1 MKLRWKKLSAL
12 LLAVSL
18 TMADGSAVYMAQ
30 AAEEQT
36 ETTSAENSGQDV
48 VNMEPVKNPEQEE
61 TEPEV
66 TVTPTPVPEE
76 SAEATETPAP
86 APEES
91 VTPTPEEQK
100 ENKDTENEPAKAET
114 TPAAAKEETAKTQ
127 EAETISADEAAWAS
141 VLAAGGNNSAGG
153 SSVAE
158 TSRFVPGTYTITANL
173 YVPAELN
180 SILGLNAYLTNPDN
194 PAGVVEDNGS
204 ISNTAPTTPV
214 SANAMIT
221 IGEDGTTKTL
231 TIPVKNPVF
240 TLQRI
245 GNGSNVTIL
254 DSAKN
259 GNTYGQYNGRIT
271 SLTVALGDNSGAYVF
286 TDCLEYPTILD
297 QDWNVPL
304 YLAVDLASLP
314 SNTTVKMNSGDG
326 SRWKEGSGDSLSF
339 IAEQTYDQMEGVQV
353 DGTAVKS
360 GNYSAFAYNGMTYVD
375 LNADY
380 LGTLKAGAHKIS
392 ILFAGGFS
400 ANASFTIEKKETEKS
415 DDKNKD
421 TGAKLKAGTYKVTA
435 NLYIPGELNK
445 QLPGTTAYMTNPK
458 NPLGIG
464 GHEGLPTDP
473 VKDNATLVVDKKGGK
488 TVIVDV
494 VNPVFTL
501 QKITDGKKIKV
512 LSAVWDKE
520 TYTGTAGKA
529 SRTGRITKLYLKL
542 EDNSGVYQFGSC
554 TEFPTLLEED
564 WNVPLQL
571 GVDFTSAKKTSD
583 STEVKLP
590 DNGTSGDK
598 NPSGN
603 KKQDTNKNDN
613 KGNSNGNGGNADASS
628 NQNGKLKAGTYT
640 VAANI
645 WIDKSAAGLPLS
657 PHLTNSAFPPK
668 DPVSNNATLTVDENS
683 NARVSVP
690 IVIPSKVMYVESIS
704 GLNIVDSSTGGN
716 GLSSITVDLGTV
728 TDPNAVI
735 TKSCT
740 VSLQLGELA
749 QSIAKKERDQV
760 WAATFQVSLSGVP
773 SAASGGGSAD
783 VNALMAG
790 AASENADTK
799 NVEVRVGVLPG
810 ASSLFAADMM
820 QKAKDSAKT
829 DSTSTGSTAST
840 GTTGSATASASAGVT
855 KTSYSYTFKV
865 EELKDKEKSNGK
877 KLSEKQKEK
886 QAKKEMEKL
895 EKQLIKHFD
904 GGDYDMVICPADVA
918 AKIWKE
924 KDAKKNLRILSVTKT
939 WIKSDEDSEDKKSE
953 ETELSI
959 TLVTKKFADTQKD
972 ALKDYLTEISKSADM
987 TSKDQG
993 ELAEDAEGLGLYED
1007 AGDAEADL
1015 DVRTYGISSGKDM
1028 QQVLKESLKKK
1039 QLPDEELYYIPEN
1052 QKKDSE
1058 KSDEGKDSKEDAK
1071 EDTDTKGA
1079 DGTED
1084 AAKTSK
1090 TDYTDQAA
1098 LSSAI
1103 EAALANKKDSSDA
1116 EENNPETADAEETD
1130 NASTDSTESSSVSTD
1145 DTGAVVIDPE
1155 KSATAAQELEAGTY
1169 TVSANM
1175 YLPGELNTQLPGT
1188 TAYMTNPDN
1197 PLGVGGHEGIPM
1209 TPVDDNATLV
1219 VGDDGT
1225 KTVRIEVVNPVFTL
1239 QDIKDPEN
1247 SEILSG
1253 VKDDE
1258 WYAGT
1263 NDIGRQGRITTLYIR
1278 LGDDSGTY
1286 SYDTCTEFPTL
1297 LEEEWNVP
1305 LKMSVDF
1312 TTAKKTSEETSLEI
1326 PDDNAGVASET
1337 ESGATGESSEEAE
1350 Q

>member
-76 SAEATETPAP
+76 TVAATETPVP

-91 VTPTPEEQK
+91 ATPTPEEQK
-100 ENKDTENEPAKAET
+100 ENKDTENEPARTET

-127 EAETISADEAAWAS
+127 EAGTVSADEAAWAS
-141 VLAAGGNNSAGG
+141 VLATGGNNSAGG

-158 TSRFVPGTYTITANL
+158 TSKFVPGTYTITANL

-231 TIPVKNPVF
+231 TIPIKNPVF

-254 DSAKN
+254 DSARN

-326 SRWKEGSGDSLSF
+326 SKWKEGSGDSLSF

-421 TGAKLKAGTYKVTA
+421 TGEKLKAGTYKVTA

-520 TYTGTAGKA
+520 TYTGTVGRV

-542 EDNSGVYQFGSC
+542 EDNSGVYQFGDC

-583 STEVKLP
+583 STETKLP
-590 DNGTSGDK
+590 ENGTSGDK
-598 NPSGN
+598 NPSGD
-603 KKQDTNKNDN
+603 KKQGTNKNDN
-613 KGNSNGNGGNADASS
+613 KGNSNGSGGNANADS

-657 PHLTNSAFPPK
+657 PHLTNSEFPPK

-773 SAASGGGSAD
+773 SAASGGGSSD

-799 NVEVRVGVLPG
+799 SVEVKVGVLPG
-810 ASSLFAADMM
+810 TSALFVTDMM
-820 QKAKDSAKT
+820 QKAKEKNS
-829 DSTSTGSTAST
+829 
-840 GTTGSATASASAGVT
+840 V
-855 KTSYSYTFKV
+855 KTSYNYTFKV
-865 EELKDKEKSNGK
+865 EELKEKEKDSGK

-886 QAKKEMEKL
+886 QAKKEMKKL
-895 EKQLIKHFD
+895 EKQLTKHFD
-904 GGDYDMVICPADVA
+904 DGDYDMVICPADVA
-918 AKIWKE
+918 ATIWKE

-939 WIKSDEDSEDKKSE
+939 WIKSDEDSEDKKSG
-953 ETELSI
+953 ETGLSV
-959 TLVTKKFADTQKD
+959 TLVTKKFADAQKD
-972 ALKDYLTEISKSADM
+972 TLKDYLTEISKSADM
-987 TSKDQG
+987 TSKDLK
-993 ELAEDAEGLGLYED
+993 ELAEDAKGLGLYED
-1007 AGDAEADL
+1007 AEDAEADL

-1039 QLPDEELYYIPEN
+1039 QLPDEELYYIPES
-1052 QKKDSE
+1052 QKKA
-1058 KSDEGKDSKEDAK
+1058 SDESTKEKDSKK
-1071 EDTDTKGA
+1071 DTDTK
-1079 DGTED
+1079 DTEKTKD
-1084 AAKTSK
+1084 TSK

-1103 EAALANKKDSSDA
+1103 EAALADKKGSSEDEGTDAKEEKTDSS
-1116 EENNPETADAEETD
+1116 
-1130 NASTDSTESSSVSTD
+1130 STDSTENSSVKTD
-1145 DTGAVVIDPE
+1145 GTGAVVIDPE
-1155 KSATAAQELEAGTY
+1155 ESEAAAKELEAGTY

-1219 VGDDGT
+1219 VGEDGT
-1225 KTVRIEVVNPVFTL
+1225 KTVMIEVVNPVFTL

-1263 NDIGRQGRITTLYIR
+1263 NDVGRQGRITTLYIR

-1297 LEEEWNVP
+1297 LEEEWNVS

-1337 ESGATGESSEEAE
+1337 ENTETKETGKEES
-1350 Q
+1350 

>member
-48 VNMEPVKNPEQEE
+48 VNMEPVKNSEQEE

-76 SAEATETPAP
+76 TAEAAETP

-114 TPAAAKEETAKTQ
+114 TPVAEKAETAKTQ

-141 VLAAGGNNSAGG
+141 VLAAGGNNNAGG

-254 DSAKN
+254 DSARN

-326 SRWKEGSGDSLSF
+326 SKWKEGSGDSLSF

-421 TGAKLKAGTYKVTA
+421 TGEKLKAGTYKVTA

-520 TYTGTAGKA
+520 TYTGTAGKV

-542 EDNSGVYQFGSC
+542 EDNSGVYQFGDC

-583 STEVKLP
+583 STETKLP
-590 DNGTSGDK
+590 ENGTSGDK
-598 NPSGN
+598 NPSGD
-603 KKQDTNKNDN
+603 KKQGTNKNDN
-613 KGNSNGNGGNADASS
+613 KGNSNGSGGNANADS

-657 PHLTNSAFPPK
+657 PHLTNSEFPPK

-773 SAASGGGSAD
+773 SAASGGGSSD

-799 NVEVRVGVLPG
+799 SVEVKVGVLPG
-810 ASSLFAADMM
+810 TSALFVTDMM
-820 QKAKDSAKT
+820 QKAKEKNS
-829 DSTSTGSTAST
+829 
-840 GTTGSATASASAGVT
+840 V
-855 KTSYSYTFKV
+855 KTSYNYTFKV
-865 EELKDKEKSNGK
+865 EELKEKEKDSGK

-886 QAKKEMEKL
+886 QAKKEMKKL
-895 EKQLIKHFD
+895 EKQLTKHFD
-904 GGDYDMVICPADVA
+904 DGDYDMVICPADVA
-918 AKIWKE
+918 ATIWKE

-939 WIKSDEDSEDKKSE
+939 WIKSDEDSEDKKSG
-953 ETELSI
+953 ETELSV
-959 TLVTKKFADTQKD
+959 TLVTKKFADAQKD
-972 ALKDYLTEISKSADM
+972 TLKDYLTEISKSADM

-993 ELAEDAEGLGLYED
+993 ELAEDAKGLGLYED
-1007 AGDAEADL
+1007 AEDAEADL

-1039 QLPDEELYYIPEN
+1039 QLPDEELYYIPES
-1052 QKKDSE
+1052 QKKA
-1058 KSDEGKDSKEDAK
+1058 SDESTKEKDSKK
-1071 EDTDTKGA
+1071 DTDTK
-1079 DGTED
+1079 DTEKTKD
-1084 AAKTSK
+1084 TSK

-1098 LSSAI
+1098 LNSAI
-1103 EAALANKKDSSDA
+1103 EAALADKKGSSED
-1116 EENNPETADAEETD
+1116 EETD
-1130 NASTDSTESSSVSTD
+1130 AKEEKTDSSSTDSTKNSSVKTD

-1155 KSATAAQELEAGTY
+1155 ESEAAAKELEAGTY

-1209 TPVDDNATLV
+1209 TPVDDNAMLV
-1219 VGDDGT
+1219 VGEDGT
-1225 KTVRIEVVNPVFTL
+1225 KTVMIEVVNPVFTL

-1263 NDIGRQGRITTLYIR
+1263 NDVGRQGRITTLYIR

-1337 ESGATGESSEEAE
+1337 ENTETKETGKEES
-1350 Q
+1350 

>member
-76 SAEATETPAP
+76 TVAATETPVP

-91 VTPTPEEQK
+91 ATPTPEEQK
-100 ENKDTENEPAKAET
+100 ENKDTENEPARTET

-127 EAETISADEAAWAS
+127 EAGTVSADEAAWAS
-141 VLAAGGNNSAGG
+141 VLATGGNNSAGG

-158 TSRFVPGTYTITANL
+158 TSKFVPGTYTITANL

-231 TIPVKNPVF
+231 TIPIKNPVF

-254 DSAKN
+254 DSARN

-326 SRWKEGSGDSLSF
+326 SKWKEGSGDSLSF

-421 TGAKLKAGTYKVTA
+421 TGEKLKAGTYKVTA

-520 TYTGTAGKA
+520 TYTGTAGRV

-542 EDNSGVYQFGSC
+542 EDNSGVYQFGDC

-583 STEVKLP
+583 STETKLP
-590 DNGTSGDK
+590 ENGTSGDK
-598 NPSGN
+598 NPSGD
-603 KKQDTNKNDN
+603 KKQGTNKNDN
-613 KGNSNGNGGNADASS
+613 KGNSNGSGGNANADS

-657 PHLTNSAFPPK
+657 PHLTNSEFPPK

-773 SAASGGGSAD
+773 SAASGGGSSD

-799 NVEVRVGVLPG
+799 SVEVKVGVLPG
-810 ASSLFAADMM
+810 TSALFVTDMM
-820 QKAKDSAKT
+820 QKAKEKNS
-829 DSTSTGSTAST
+829 
-840 GTTGSATASASAGVT
+840 V
-855 KTSYSYTFKV
+855 KTSYNYTFKV
-865 EELKDKEKSNGK
+865 EELKEKEKDSGK

-886 QAKKEMEKL
+886 QAKKEMKKL
-895 EKQLIKHFD
+895 EKQLTKHFD
-904 GGDYDMVICPADVA
+904 DGDYDMVICPADVA
-918 AKIWKE
+918 ATIWKE

-939 WIKSDEDSEDKKSE
+939 WIKSDEDSEDKKSG
-953 ETELSI
+953 ETELSV
-959 TLVTKKFADTQKD
+959 TLVTKKFADAQKD
-972 ALKDYLTEISKSADM
+972 TLKDYLTEISKSADM
-987 TSKDQG
+987 TSKDLK
-993 ELAEDAEGLGLYED
+993 ELAEDAKGLGLYED
-1007 AGDAEADL
+1007 ATDAEADL

-1039 QLPDEELYYIPEN
+1039 QLPDEELYYIPES
-1052 QKKDSE
+1052 QKKA
-1058 KSDEGKDSKEDAK
+1058 SDESAKEKDSKK
-1071 EDTDTKGA
+1071 DTDTK
-1079 DGTED
+1079 DTEKTKD
-1084 AAKTSK
+1084 TSK

-1098 LSSAI
+1098 LNSAI
-1103 EAALANKKDSSDA
+1103 EAALADKKGSSEDEGTDAKEEKTDSS
-1116 EENNPETADAEETD
+1116 
-1130 NASTDSTESSSVSTD
+1130 STDSTENSSVKTD
-1145 DTGAVVIDPE
+1145 GTGAVVIDPE
-1155 KSATAAQELEAGTY
+1155 ESEAAAKELEAGTY

-1219 VGDDGT
+1219 VGEDGT
-1225 KTVRIEVVNPVFTL
+1225 KTVMIEVVNPVFTL

-1247 SEILSG
+1247 SEILYG

-1263 NDIGRQGRITTLYIR
+1263 NDVGRQGRITTLYIR

-1337 ESGATGESSEEAE
+1337 ENTETKETGKEES
-1350 Q
+1350 

>member
-48 VNMEPVKNPEQEE
+48 VNMEPVKNSEQEE

-76 SAEATETPAP
+76 TAEAAETP

-114 TPAAAKEETAKTQ
+114 TPVAEKSETAKTQ

-141 VLAAGGNNSAGG
+141 VLAAGGNNNAGG

-245 GNGSNVTIL
+245 GNGSKVTIL
-254 DSAKN
+254 DSARN

-326 SRWKEGSGDSLSF
+326 SKWKEGSGDSLSF

-421 TGAKLKAGTYKVTA
+421 TGEKLKAGTYKVTA

-520 TYTGTAGKA
+520 TYTGTAGRV

-542 EDNSGVYQFGSC
+542 EDNSGVYQFGDC

-583 STEVKLP
+583 STETKLP
-590 DNGTSGDK
+590 ENGTSGDK
-598 NPSGN
+598 NPSGD
-603 KKQDTNKNDN
+603 KKQGTNKNDN
-613 KGNSNGNGGNADASS
+613 KGNSNGSGGNANADS

-657 PHLTNSAFPPK
+657 PHLTNSEFPPK

-773 SAASGGGSAD
+773 SAASGGGSSD

-799 NVEVRVGVLPG
+799 SVEVKVGVLPG
-810 ASSLFAADMM
+810 TSALFVTDMM
-820 QKAKDSAKT
+820 QKAKEKNS
-829 DSTSTGSTAST
+829 
-840 GTTGSATASASAGVT
+840 V
-855 KTSYSYTFKV
+855 KTSYNYTFKV
-865 EELKDKEKSNGK
+865 EELKEKEKDSGK

-886 QAKKEMEKL
+886 QAKKEMKKL
-895 EKQLIKHFD
+895 EKQLTKHFD
-904 GGDYDMVICPADVA
+904 DGDYDMVICPADVA
-918 AKIWKE
+918 ATIWKE

-939 WIKSDEDSEDKKSE
+939 WIKSDEDSEDKKSG
-953 ETELSI
+953 ETELSV
-959 TLVTKKFADTQKD
+959 TLVTKKFADAQKD
-972 ALKDYLTEISKSADM
+972 TLKDYLTEISKSADM
-987 TSKDQG
+987 TSKDLK
-993 ELAEDAEGLGLYED
+993 ELAEDAKGLGLYED
-1007 AGDAEADL
+1007 AEDAEADL

-1039 QLPDEELYYIPEN
+1039 QLPDEELYYIPES
-1052 QKKDSE
+1052 QKKA
-1058 KSDEGKDSKEDAK
+1058 SDESTKEKDSKK
-1071 EDTDTKGA
+1071 DTDTK
-1079 DGTED
+1079 DTEKTKD
-1084 AAKTSK
+1084 TSK

-1103 EAALANKKDSSDA
+1103 EAALADKKGSSEDEGTDAKEEKTDSS
-1116 EENNPETADAEETD
+1116 
-1130 NASTDSTESSSVSTD
+1130 STDSTENSSVKTD
-1145 DTGAVVIDPE
+1145 GTGAVVIDPE
-1155 KSATAAQELEAGTY
+1155 ESEAAAKELEAGTY

-1219 VGDDGT
+1219 VGEDGT
-1225 KTVRIEVVNPVFTL
+1225 KTVMIEVVNPVFTL

-1263 NDIGRQGRITTLYIR
+1263 NDVGRQGRITTLYIR

-1337 ESGATGESSEEAE
+1337 ENTETKETGKEES
-1350 Q
+1350 

>member
-76 SAEATETPAP
+76 TVAATETPVP

-100 ENKDTENEPAKAET
+100 ENKDTENEPAKAEI

-214 SANAMIT
+214 SANATIT

-254 DSAKN
+254 DSARN

-326 SRWKEGSGDSLSF
+326 SKWKEGSGDSLSF

-353 DGTAVKS
+353 DGTAVKF

-421 TGAKLKAGTYKVTA
+421 TGEKLKAGTYKVTA

-520 TYTGTAGKA
+520 TYTGTAGKV

-542 EDNSGVYQFGSC
+542 EDNSGVYQFGDC

-583 STEVKLP
+583 STETKLP
-590 DNGTSGDK
+590 ENGTSGDK
-598 NPSGN
+598 NPSGD
-603 KKQDTNKNDN
+603 KKQGTNKNDN
-613 KGNSNGNGGNADASS
+613 KGNSNGSGGNANADS

-657 PHLTNSAFPPK
+657 PHLTNSEFPPK

-773 SAASGGGSAD
+773 SAASGGGSSD

-799 NVEVRVGVLPG
+799 SVEVKVGVLPG
-810 ASSLFAADMM
+810 TSALFVTDMM
-820 QKAKDSAKT
+820 QKAKEKNS
-829 DSTSTGSTAST
+829 
-840 GTTGSATASASAGVT
+840 V
-855 KTSYSYTFKV
+855 KTSYNYTFKV
-865 EELKDKEKSNGK
+865 EELKEKEKDSGK

-886 QAKKEMEKL
+886 QAKKEMKKL
-895 EKQLIKHFD
+895 EKQLTKHFD
-904 GGDYDMVICPADVA
+904 DGDYDMVICPADVA
-918 AKIWKE
+918 ATIWKE

-939 WIKSDEDSEDKKSE
+939 WIKSDEDSEDKKSG
-953 ETELSI
+953 ETELSV
-959 TLVTKKFADTQKD
+959 TLVTKKFADAQKD
-972 ALKDYLTEISKSADM
+972 TLKDYLTEISKSADM
-987 TSKDQG
+987 TSKDLK
-993 ELAEDAEGLGLYED
+993 ELAEDAKGLGLYED
-1007 AGDAEADL
+1007 AEDAEADL

-1039 QLPDEELYYIPEN
+1039 QLPDEELYYIPES
-1052 QKKDSE
+1052 QKKA
-1058 KSDEGKDSKEDAK
+1058 SDESTKEKDSKK
-1071 EDTDTKGA
+1071 DTDTK
-1079 DGTED
+1079 DTEKTKD
-1084 AAKTSK
+1084 TSK

-1098 LSSAI
+1098 LNSAI
-1103 EAALANKKDSSDA
+1103 EAALADKKGSSED
-1116 EENNPETADAEETD
+1116 EETD
-1130 NASTDSTESSSVSTD
+1130 AKEEKTDSSSTDSTKNSSVKTD

-1155 KSATAAQELEAGTY
+1155 ESEAAAKELEAGTY

-1209 TPVDDNATLV
+1209 TPVDDNAMLV
-1219 VGDDGT
+1219 VGEDGT
-1225 KTVRIEVVNPVFTL
+1225 KTVMIEVVNPVFTL

-1263 NDIGRQGRITTLYIR
+1263 NDVGRQGRITTLYIR

-1337 ESGATGESSEEAE
+1337 ENTETKETGKEES
-1350 Q
+1350 

>member
-48 VNMEPVKNPEQEE
+48 VNMEPVKNSEQEE

-76 SAEATETPAP
+76 TAEAAETPAP
-86 APEES
+86 EEG

-114 TPAAAKEETAKTQ
+114 TPVAEKAETAKTQ
-127 EAETISADEAAWAS
+127 EAEIISADEAAWAS
-141 VLAAGGNNSAGG
+141 VLAAGGNNNAGG

-254 DSAKN
+254 DSARN

-326 SRWKEGSGDSLSF
+326 SKWKEGSGDSLSF

-400 ANASFTIEKKETEKS
+400 ANASFIIEKKETEKS

-421 TGAKLKAGTYKVTA
+421 TGEKLKAGTYKVTA

-520 TYTGTAGKA
+520 TYTGTAGRV

-542 EDNSGVYQFGSC
+542 EDNSGVYQFGDC

-583 STEVKLP
+583 STETKLP
-590 DNGTSGDK
+590 ENGTSGDK
-598 NPSGN
+598 NPSGD
-603 KKQDTNKNDN
+603 KKQGTNKNDN
-613 KGNSNGNGGNADASS
+613 KGNSNGSGGNANADS

-657 PHLTNSAFPPK
+657 PHLTNSEFPPK

-749 QSIAKKERDQV
+749 QSIAKKEHDQV

-799 NVEVRVGVLPG
+799 SVEVKVGVLPG
-810 ASSLFAADMM
+810 TSALFVTDMM
-820 QKAKDSAKT
+820 QKAKEKNS
-829 DSTSTGSTAST
+829 
-840 GTTGSATASASAGVT
+840 V
-855 KTSYSYTFKV
+855 KTSYNYTFKV
-865 EELKDKEKSNGK
+865 EELKEKEKDSGK

-886 QAKKEMEKL
+886 QAKKEMKKL
-895 EKQLIKHFD
+895 EKQLTKHFD
-904 GGDYDMVICPADVA
+904 DGDYDMVICPADVA
-918 AKIWKE
+918 ATIWKE

-939 WIKSDEDSEDKKSE
+939 WIKSDEDSEDKKSG
-953 ETELSI
+953 ETELSV
-959 TLVTKKFADTQKD
+959 TLVTKKFADAQKD
-972 ALKDYLTEISKSADM
+972 TLKDYLTEISKSADM
-987 TSKDQG
+987 TSKDLK
-993 ELAEDAEGLGLYED
+993 ELAEDAKGLGLYED
-1007 AGDAEADL
+1007 AEDAEADL

-1039 QLPDEELYYIPEN
+1039 QLPDEELYYIPES
-1052 QKKDSE
+1052 QKKA
-1058 KSDEGKDSKEDAK
+1058 SDESTKEKDSKK
-1071 EDTDTKGA
+1071 DTDTK
-1079 DGTED
+1079 DTEKTKD
-1084 AAKTSK
+1084 TSK

-1098 LSSAI
+1098 LNSAI
-1103 EAALANKKDSSDA
+1103 EAALADKKGSSEDEGTDAKEEKTDSS
-1116 EENNPETADAEETD
+1116 
-1130 NASTDSTESSSVSTD
+1130 STDSTENSSVKTD

-1155 KSATAAQELEAGTY
+1155 ESEAAAKELEAGTY

-1209 TPVDDNATLV
+1209 TPVDDNAMLV
-1219 VGDDGT
+1219 VGEDGT
-1225 KTVRIEVVNPVFTL
+1225 KTVMIEVVNPVFTL

-1263 NDIGRQGRITTLYIR
+1263 NDVGRQGRITTLYIR

-1337 ESGATGESSEEAE
+1337 ENTETKETGKEES
-1350 Q
+1350 

>member
-12 LLAVSL
+12 LLAVTL
-18 TMADGSAVYMAQ
+18 IMADGSAVYMAQ

-36 ETTSAENSGQDV
+36 ETTSAENGGQDV

-76 SAEATETPAP
+76 TVEAAETP

-254 DSAKN
+254 DSARN

-326 SRWKEGSGDSLSF
+326 SKWKEGSGDSLSF

-421 TGAKLKAGTYKVTA
+421 TGEKLKAGTYKVTA

-473 VKDNATLVVDKKGGK
+473 VKDNATLVVDKKGSK

-512 LSAVWDKE
+512 FSAVWDKE
-520 TYTGTAGKA
+520 TYTGTAGKT

-542 EDNSGVYQFGSC
+542 EDNSGVYQFGDC

-590 DNGTSGDK
+590 ENGTSGDK
-598 NPSGN
+598 NPSGD

-613 KGNSNGNGGNADASS
+613 KGNSNGSGGNANADS

-783 VNALMAG
+783 VNALMGG

-799 NVEVRVGVLPG
+799 SVEVKVGVLPG
-810 ASSLFAADMM
+810 TSALFVTDMM
-820 QKAKDSAKT
+820 QKAKEKNS
-829 DSTSTGSTAST
+829 
-840 GTTGSATASASAGVT
+840 V
-855 KTSYSYTFKV
+855 KTSYNYTFKV
-865 EELKDKEKSNGK
+865 EELKEKEKDSGK

-895 EKQLIKHFD
+895 EKQLTKHFD
-904 GGDYDMVICPADVA
+904 DGDYDMVICPADVA
-918 AKIWKE
+918 ATIWKE

-939 WIKSDEDSEDKKSE
+939 WIKSDEDSEDKKSG
-953 ETELSI
+953 ETDLSV
-959 TLVTKKFADTQKD
+959 TLVTKKFADAQKD

-987 TSKDQG
+987 TSKDLK
-993 ELAEDAEGLGLYED
+993 ELAEDAKGLGLYED
-1007 AGDAEADL
+1007 TTDAEADL

-1028 QQVLKESLKKK
+1028 QQVLKEFLKKK
-1039 QLPDEELYYIPEN
+1039 QLPDEELYYIPES
-1052 QKKDSE
+1052 QKKA
-1058 KSDEGKDSKEDAK
+1058 SDESAKEKDSKK
-1071 EDTDTKGA
+1071 DTDTK
-1079 DGTED
+1079 DTEKTKD
-1084 AAKTSK
+1084 TSK

-1103 EAALANKKDSSDA
+1103 EAALADKKGSSEDEGTDAKEEKTDSS
-1116 EENNPETADAEETD
+1116 
-1130 NASTDSTESSSVSTD
+1130 STDSTENSSVKTD

-1155 KSATAAQELEAGTY
+1155 ESEAAAKELEAGMY

-1209 TPVDDNATLV
+1209 TPVDDNAILV
-1219 VGDDGT
+1219 VGEDGT
-1225 KTVRIEVVNPVFTL
+1225 KTVMIEVVNPVFTL

-1263 NDIGRQGRITTLYIR
+1263 NDVGRQGRITTLYIR

-1337 ESGATGESSEEAE
+1337 ENTETKEAGKEES
-1350 Q
+1350 

>member
-76 SAEATETPAP
+76 TVAATETPVP

-100 ENKDTENEPAKAET
+100 ENKDTENEPAKAEI

-214 SANAMIT
+214 SANATIT

-254 DSAKN
+254 DSARN

-326 SRWKEGSGDSLSF
+326 SKWKEGSGDSLSF

-353 DGTAVKS
+353 DGTAVKF

-421 TGAKLKAGTYKVTA
+421 TGEKLKAGTYKVTA

-520 TYTGTAGKA
+520 TYTGTAGKV

-542 EDNSGVYQFGSC
+542 EDNSGVYQFGDC

-583 STEVKLP
+583 STETKLP
-590 DNGTSGDK
+590 ENGTSGDK
-598 NPSGN
+598 NPSGD
-603 KKQDTNKNDN
+603 KKQGTNKNDN
-613 KGNSNGNGGNADASS
+613 KGNSNGSGGNANADS

-657 PHLTNSAFPPK
+657 PHLTNSEFPPK

-773 SAASGGGSAD
+773 SAASGGGSSD

-799 NVEVRVGVLPG
+799 SVEVKVGVLPG
-810 ASSLFAADMM
+810 TSALFVTDMM
-820 QKAKDSAKT
+820 QKAKEKNS
-829 DSTSTGSTAST
+829 
-840 GTTGSATASASAGVT
+840 V
-855 KTSYSYTFKV
+855 KTSYNYTFKV
-865 EELKDKEKSNGK
+865 EELKEKEKDSGK

-886 QAKKEMEKL
+886 QAKKEMKKL
-895 EKQLIKHFD
+895 EKQLTKHFD
-904 GGDYDMVICPADVA
+904 DGDYDMVICPADVA
-918 AKIWKE
+918 ATIWKE

-939 WIKSDEDSEDKKSE
+939 WIKSDEDSEDKKSG
-953 ETELSI
+953 ETELSV
-959 TLVTKKFADTQKD
+959 TLVTKKFADAQKD
-972 ALKDYLTEISKSADM
+972 TLKDYLTEISKSADM

-993 ELAEDAEGLGLYED
+993 ELAEDAKGLGLYED
-1007 AGDAEADL
+1007 AEDAEADL

-1039 QLPDEELYYIPEN
+1039 QLPDEELYYIPES
-1052 QKKDSE
+1052 QKKA
-1058 KSDEGKDSKEDAK
+1058 SDESTKEKDSKK
-1071 EDTDTKGA
+1071 DTDTK
-1079 DGTED
+1079 DTEKTKD
-1084 AAKTSK
+1084 TSK

-1098 LSSAI
+1098 LNSAI
-1103 EAALANKKDSSDA
+1103 EAALADKKGSSED
-1116 EENNPETADAEETD
+1116 EETD
-1130 NASTDSTESSSVSTD
+1130 AKEEKTDSSSTDSTKNSSVKTD

-1155 KSATAAQELEAGTY
+1155 ESEAAAKELEAGTY

-1209 TPVDDNATLV
+1209 TPVDDNAMLV
-1219 VGDDGT
+1219 VGEDGT
-1225 KTVRIEVVNPVFTL
+1225 KTVMIEVVNPVFTL

-1263 NDIGRQGRITTLYIR
+1263 NDVGRQGRITTLYIR

-1337 ESGATGESSEEAE
+1337 ENTETKETGKEES
-1350 Q
+1350 

>member
-61 TEPEV
+61 NEPEV

-76 SAEATETPAP
+76 TAGAAETPAP
-86 APEES
+86 EPEES

-100 ENKDTENEPAKAET
+100 ENKDTENEPAKTET
-114 TPAAAKEETAKTQ
+114 TPAAAKDETAKTQ
-127 EAETISADEAAWAS
+127 EAETVSADEAAWTS

-158 TSRFVPGTYTITANL
+158 TSKFVPGTYTITANL

-254 DSAKN
+254 DSARN

-314 SNTTVKMNSGDG
+314 SDTTVKMNSGDG
-326 SRWKEGSGDSLSF
+326 SKWKEGSGDSLSF

-353 DGTAVKS
+353 DGTTVKS

-375 LNADY
+375 LNTDY
-380 LGTLKAGAHKIS
+380 LGTLKAGTHKIS
-392 ILFAGGFS
+392 ILFASGFS
-400 ANASFTIEKKETEKS
+400 ANASFTIEKKETEKT

-421 TGAKLKAGTYKVTA
+421 TGAKLKAGTYKITA

-464 GHEGLPTDP
+464 GHEGLPTVP

-542 EDNSGVYQFGSC
+542 EDNSGVYQFGDC

-590 DNGTSGDK
+590 ENGTSGDK
-598 NPSGN
+598 NPSGD
-603 KKQDTNKNDN
+603 KKQDTDKNDN
-613 KGNSNGNGGNADASS
+613 KGNSNGSGGNANAES

-716 GLSSITVDLGTV
+716 GLSSITVDLGIV

-749 QSIAKKERDQV
+749 QSIAKKERNQV

-790 AASENADTK
+790 SASENADTK
-799 NVEVRVGVLPG
+799 SVEVKVGVLPG
-810 ASSLFAADMM
+810 TSALFVTDMM
-820 QKAKDSAKT
+820 QKAKEKNS
-829 DSTSTGSTAST
+829 
-840 GTTGSATASASAGVT
+840 V
-855 KTSYSYTFKV
+855 KTSYNYTFKV
-865 EELKDKEKSNGK
+865 EELKEKEKDSGK

-895 EKQLIKHFD
+895 EKQLTKHFD
-904 GGDYDMVICPADVA
+904 DGDYDMAICPADVA
-918 AKIWKE
+918 ATIWKE

-939 WIKSDEDSEDKKSE
+939 WIKSDEDSEDKKSG
-953 ETELSI
+953 ETELSV
-959 TLVTKKFADTQKD
+959 TLVTKKFADAQKD
-972 ALKDYLTEISKSADM
+972 TLKDYLTEISKSADM
-987 TSKDQG
+987 TLKDLK
-993 ELAEDAEGLGLYED
+993 ELAEDATGLGLYED
-1007 AGDAEADL
+1007 ATDAEADL

-1039 QLPDEELYYIPEN
+1039 QLPDEELYYIPES
-1052 QKKDSE
+1052 QKKDPDE
-1058 KSDEGKDSKEDAK
+1058 SDKEKDSKK
-1071 EDTDTKGA
+1071 DTDTK
-1079 DGTED
+1079 DTEGT
-1084 AAKTSK
+1084 KNSSK

-1103 EAALANKKDSSDA
+1103 EAALADKKDSSKDEGTDA
-1116 EENNPETADAEETD
+1116 KEEKTDSSSTD
-1130 NASTDSTESSSVSTD
+1130 NTENSSVKTD

-1155 KSATAAQELEAGTY
+1155 ESEAAAKELEAGTY

-1209 TPVDDNATLV
+1209 TPVDDNSTLV
-1219 VGDDGT
+1219 VGEDGT
-1225 KTVRIEVVNPVFTL
+1225 KTVMIEVVNPVFTL

-1263 NDIGRQGRITTLYIR
+1263 NDVGRQGRITTLYIR

-1337 ESGATGESSEEAE
+1337 ENTETKETGKEES
-1350 Q
+1350 

>member
-66 TVTPTPVPEE
+66 TVTPTPVSEE
-76 SAEATETPAP
+76 TAEATETPVP

-114 TPAAAKEETAKTQ
+114 TPAVKDETAKIQ
-127 EAETISADEAAWAS
+127 EADTVSADEAAWAS
-141 VLAAGGNNSAGG
+141 VLAAGRNNSAGG

-158 TSRFVPGTYTITANL
+158 TSKFVPGTYTVTANL

-214 SANAMIT
+214 SANATIT

-231 TIPVKNPVF
+231 TIPIKNPVF

-254 DSAKN
+254 DSARN

-286 TDCLEYPTILD
+286 TDCLEYPTILE

-326 SRWKEGSGDSLSF
+326 SKWKEGSGDSLSF

-353 DGTAVKS
+353 DGTAVRS

-400 ANASFTIEKKETEKS
+400 ANASFTIEKKETEKTN
-415 DDKNKD
+415 DKNKD
-421 TGAKLKAGTYKVTA
+421 TGAKLKAGTYKITA
-435 NLYIPGELNK
+435 NLYIPGKLNK

-542 EDNSGVYQFGSC
+542 EDNSGVYQFGDC
-554 TEFPTLLEED
+554 TEFPTLLEKD

-583 STEVKLP
+583 STEVRFPENK
-590 DNGTSGDK
+590 TSGDK
-598 NPSGN
+598 NPSGD
-603 KKQDTNKNDN
+603 KKQNTSKNDN
-613 KGNSNGNGGNADASS
+613 KGTSNGNGENANADS

-760 WAATFQVSLSGVP
+760 WTATFQVSLSGVP

-799 NVEVRVGVLPG
+799 SVEVKVGVLPG
-810 ASSLFAADMM
+810 TSALFVTDMM
-820 QKAKDSAKT
+820 QKAKDSAKA
-829 DSTSTGSTAST
+829 DSTSTGSTAGT
-840 GTTGSATASASAGVT
+840 GTTGSTAASASSGVT
-855 KTSYSYTFKV
+855 KTKTSYNYTFKV
-865 EELKDKEKSNGK
+865 EELKDKEKNNGK

-886 QAKKEMEKL
+886 QAKKEMKKL
-895 EKQLIKHFD
+895 EKQLTKHFD
-904 GGDYDMVICPADVA
+904 DGDYDMVICPADVA
-918 AKIWKE
+918 ATIWKE

-939 WIKSDEDSEDKKSE
+939 WIKSDEDSEDKKSG
-953 ETELSI
+953 ETELSV
-959 TLVTKKFADTQKD
+959 TLVTKKFADTKKY
-972 ALKDYLTEISKSADM
+972 ALKDYLTKISKSADM
-987 TSKDQG
+987 TSKDLKK
-993 ELAEDAEGLGLYED
+993 LAKDAKGLGLYED
-1007 AGDAEADL
+1007 AEDAEADL

-1039 QLPDEELYYIPEN
+1039 QLPDEELYYIPES
-1052 QKKDSE
+1052 QKKA
-1058 KSDEGKDSKEDAK
+1058 SDESAKEKDSKK
-1071 EDTDTKGA
+1071 DTDIKDTEKTK
-1079 DGTED
+1079 D
-1084 AAKTSK
+1084 TSK

-1103 EAALANKKDSSDA
+1103 EAALADKKGSSEDEGTDVKEEKTDSS
-1116 EENNPETADAEETD
+1116 
-1130 NASTDSTESSSVSTD
+1130 STDSTENSSVKTD

-1155 KSATAAQELEAGTY
+1155 ESEAAAQELEAGTY

-1219 VGDDGT
+1219 VGEDGT
-1225 KTVRIEVVNPVFTL
+1225 KTVMIEVVNPVFTL

-1263 NDIGRQGRITTLYIR
+1263 NDVGRQGRITTLYIR

-1337 ESGATGESSEEAE
+1337 ENTETKETGKEDS
-1350 Q
+1350 

>member
-1 MKLRWKKLSAL
+1 MKFRWKKLSAL

-76 SAEATETPAP
+76 TAEAAETP

-100 ENKDTENEPAKAET
+100 ENKDTENKSVKTEN

-127 EAETISADEAAWAS
+127 EAETVSADEAAWAS
-141 VLAAGGNNSAGG
+141 VLAAGGNNNAGG

-158 TSRFVPGTYTITANL
+158 TSKFVPGTYTITANL

-214 SANAMIT
+214 SANATIT

-245 GNGSNVTIL
+245 GSGSNVTIL
-254 DSAKN
+254 DSARN

-314 SNTTVKMNSGDG
+314 SDTTVKMNSGDG
-326 SRWKEGSGDSLSF
+326 SKWKEGSGDSLSF

-400 ANASFTIEKKETEKS
+400 ANASFTIEKKEAEKT

-473 VKDNATLVVDKKGGK
+473 VKDNATLVVDAKGGK

-542 EDNSGVYQFGSC
+542 EDNSGVYQFGAC

-590 DNGTSGDK
+590 ENGTSGDK
-598 NPSGN
+598 NPSGD
-603 KKQDTNKNDN
+603 KKQDTDKNSN
-613 KGNSNGNGGNADASS
+613 KGNSNGSGGNANADS

-728 TDPNAVI
+728 TDPDAVI

-799 NVEVRVGVLPG
+799 SVEVKVGVLPG
-810 ASSLFAADMM
+810 TSALFVTDMM
-820 QKAKDSAKT
+820 QKAKEKDS
-829 DSTSTGSTAST
+829 
-840 GTTGSATASASAGVT
+840 V
-855 KTSYSYTFKV
+855 KTSYNYTFKV
-865 EELKDKEKSNGK
+865 EELKDKEKSNSK

-886 QAKKEMEKL
+886 QDKKEMKKL
-895 EKQLIKHFD
+895 EKQLTKHFD
-904 GGDYDMVICPADVA
+904 DGDYDMIICPADVA
-918 AKIWKE
+918 ATIWKE

-939 WIKSDEDSEDKKSE
+939 WIKSDEDSEDKKSG
-953 ETELSI
+953 ETELSV
-959 TLVTKKFADTQKD
+959 TLVTKKFADAQKD

-987 TSKDQG
+987 TSKDLK
-993 ELAEDAEGLGLYED
+993 ELAEDAKGLGLYED
-1007 AGDAEADL
+1007 AEDAEADFN
-1015 DVRTYGISSGKDM
+1015 VRTYGISSGKDM

-1039 QLPDEELYYIPEN
+1039 QLPDEELYYIPES
-1052 QKKDSE
+1052 QKKDPDE
-1058 KSDEGKDSKEDAK
+1058 SDKEKDSKKDTDAK
-1071 EDTDTKGA
+1071 DTEGTK
-1079 DGTED
+1079 D
-1084 AAKTSK
+1084 TSK

-1103 EAALANKKDSSDA
+1103 EAALADKKGSSEDEGTDA
-1116 EENNPETADAEETD
+1116 KEEKTESS
-1130 NASTDSTESSSVSTD
+1130 STDSTENSSVKTD

-1155 KSATAAQELEAGTY
+1155 ESEAAAKELEAGTY

-1219 VGDDGT
+1219 VGEDGT
-1225 KTVRIEVVNPVFTL
+1225 KTVMIEVVNPVFTL

-1263 NDIGRQGRITTLYIR
+1263 NDVGRQGRITTLYIR

-1312 TTAKKTSEETSLEI
+1312 TTVKKTSEETSLEI

-1337 ESGATGESSEEAE
+1337 ENTETKETGKEES
-1350 Q
+1350 

>member
-48 VNMEPVKNPEQEE
+48 VNMEPVKNSEQEE

-76 SAEATETPAP
+76 TAEAAETP

-114 TPAAAKEETAKTQ
+114 TPVAEKAETAKTQ

-141 VLAAGGNNSAGG
+141 VLAAGGNNNAGG

-254 DSAKN
+254 DSARN
-259 GNTYGQYNGRIT
+259 GNAYGQYNGRIT

-326 SRWKEGSGDSLSF
+326 SKWKEGSGDSLSF

-421 TGAKLKAGTYKVTA
+421 TGEKLKAGTYKVTA

-520 TYTGTAGKA
+520 TYTGTAGRV

-542 EDNSGVYQFGSC
+542 EDNSGVYQFGDC

-583 STEVKLP
+583 STETKLP
-590 DNGTSGDK
+590 ENGTSGDK
-598 NPSGN
+598 NPSGD
-603 KKQDTNKNDN
+603 KKQGTNKNDN
-613 KGNSNGNGGNADASS
+613 KGNSNGSGGNANADS

-657 PHLTNSAFPPK
+657 PHLTNSEFPPK

-799 NVEVRVGVLPG
+799 SVEVKVGILPG
-810 ASSLFAADMM
+810 TSALFVTDMM
-820 QKAKDSAKT
+820 QKAKEKNS
-829 DSTSTGSTAST
+829 
-840 GTTGSATASASAGVT
+840 V
-855 KTSYSYTFKV
+855 KTSYNYTFKV
-865 EELKDKEKSNGK
+865 EELKEKEKDSGK

-886 QAKKEMEKL
+886 QAKKEMKKL
-895 EKQLIKHFD
+895 EKQLTKHFD
-904 GGDYDMVICPADVA
+904 DGDYDMVICPADVA
-918 AKIWKE
+918 ATIWKE

-939 WIKSDEDSEDKKSE
+939 WIKSDENSEDKKSG
-953 ETELSI
+953 ETELSV
-959 TLVTKKFADTQKD
+959 TLVTKKFADAQKD
-972 ALKDYLTEISKSADM
+972 ALKNYLAETSESADM

-993 ELAEDAEGLGLYED
+993 ELAEDAKGLGLYED
-1007 AGDAEADL
+1007 AADAEADL

-1039 QLPDEELYYIPEN
+1039 QLPDEELYYIPES
-1052 QKKDSE
+1052 QKKDS
-1058 KSDEGKDSKEDAK
+1058 DESAKEKDSKK
-1071 EDTDTKGA
+1071 DTDIKDTEKTK
-1079 DGTED
+1079 D
-1084 AAKTSK
+1084 TSK

-1103 EAALANKKDSSDA
+1103 EAALADKKGSSEDEGTDAKEEKTDSS
-1116 EENNPETADAEETD
+1116 
-1130 NASTDSTESSSVSTD
+1130 STDSTENSSVKTD

-1155 KSATAAQELEAGTY
+1155 ESEAAAQELEAGTY
-1169 TVSANM
+1169 TISANM

-1219 VGDDGT
+1219 VGEDGT
-1225 KTVRIEVVNPVFTL
+1225 KTVMIEVVNPVFTL

-1263 NDIGRQGRITTLYIR
+1263 NDVGRHGRITTLYIR

-1286 SYDTCTEFPTL
+1286 SYDICTEFPTL

-1326 PDDNAGVASET
+1326 PDDNAGVSSET
-1337 ESGATGESSEEAE
+1337 ENTETKETGKEDS
-1350 Q
+1350 

>member
-76 SAEATETPAP
+76 TVAATETPVP

-100 ENKDTENEPAKAET
+100 ENKDTENEPAKAEI
-114 TPAAAKEETAKTQ
+114 TPAAAKEETAKTR

-214 SANAMIT
+214 SANATIT

-254 DSAKN
+254 DSARN

-326 SRWKEGSGDSLSF
+326 SKWKEGSGDSLSF

-353 DGTAVKS
+353 DGTAVKF

-421 TGAKLKAGTYKVTA
+421 TGEKLKAGTYKVTA

-520 TYTGTAGKA
+520 TYTGTAGKV

-542 EDNSGVYQFGSC
+542 EDNSGVYQFGDC

-583 STEVKLP
+583 STETKLP
-590 DNGTSGDK
+590 ENGTSGDK
-598 NPSGN
+598 NPSGD
-603 KKQDTNKNDN
+603 KKQGTNKNDN
-613 KGNSNGNGGNADASS
+613 KGNSNGSGGNANADS

-657 PHLTNSAFPPK
+657 PHLTNSEFPPK

-773 SAASGGGSAD
+773 SAASGGGSSD

-799 NVEVRVGVLPG
+799 SVEVKVGVLPG
-810 ASSLFAADMM
+810 TSALFVTDMM
-820 QKAKDSAKT
+820 QKAKEKNS
-829 DSTSTGSTAST
+829 
-840 GTTGSATASASAGVT
+840 V
-855 KTSYSYTFKV
+855 KTSYNYTFKV
-865 EELKDKEKSNGK
+865 EELKEKEKDSGK

-886 QAKKEMEKL
+886 QAKKEMKKL
-895 EKQLIKHFD
+895 EKQLTKYFD
-904 GGDYDMVICPADVA
+904 DGDYDMVICPADVA
-918 AKIWKE
+918 ATIWKE

-959 TLVTKKFADTQKD
+959 TLVTKKFADAQKD
-972 ALKDYLTEISKSADM
+972 TLKDYLTEISKSANM
-987 TSKDQG
+987 TSKDLK
-993 ELAEDAEGLGLYED
+993 ELAEDAKGLGLYED
-1007 AGDAEADL
+1007 ATDAEADL

-1039 QLPDEELYYIPEN
+1039 QLPDEELYYIPES
-1052 QKKDSE
+1052 QKKA
-1058 KSDEGKDSKEDAK
+1058 SDESAKEKDSKK
-1071 EDTDTKGA
+1071 DTDTK
-1079 DGTED
+1079 DTEKTKD
-1084 AAKTSK
+1084 TSK

-1098 LSSAI
+1098 LNSAI
-1103 EAALANKKDSSDA
+1103 EAALADKKGSSEDEGTDAKEEKTDSS
-1116 EENNPETADAEETD
+1116 
-1130 NASTDSTESSSVSTD
+1130 STDSTENSSVKTD

-1155 KSATAAQELEAGTY
+1155 ESEAAAKELEAGTY

-1209 TPVDDNATLV
+1209 TPVDDNAMLV
-1219 VGDDGT
+1219 VGEDGT
-1225 KTVRIEVVNPVFTL
+1225 KTVMIEVVNPVFTL

-1263 NDIGRQGRITTLYIR
+1263 NDVGRQGRITTLYIR

-1337 ESGATGESSEEAE
+1337 ENTETKETGKEES
-1350 Q
+1350 

>member
-48 VNMEPVKNPEQEE
+48 VNMEPVKNSEQEE

-76 SAEATETPAP
+76 TAEAAETP

-114 TPAAAKEETAKTQ
+114 TPVAEKAETAKTQ

-141 VLAAGGNNSAGG
+141 VLAAGGNNNAGG

-214 SANAMIT
+214 SANATIT

-254 DSAKN
+254 DSARN

-326 SRWKEGSGDSLSF
+326 SKWKEGSGDSLSF

-353 DGTAVKS
+353 DGTAVKF

-421 TGAKLKAGTYKVTA
+421 TGEKLKAGTYKVTA

-520 TYTGTAGKA
+520 TYTGTAGKV

-542 EDNSGVYQFGSC
+542 EDNSGVYQFGDC

-583 STEVKLP
+583 STETKLP
-590 DNGTSGDK
+590 ENGTSGDK
-598 NPSGN
+598 NPSGD
-603 KKQDTNKNDN
+603 KKQGTNKNDN
-613 KGNSNGNGGNADASS
+613 KGNSNGSGGNANADS

-657 PHLTNSAFPPK
+657 PHLTNSEFPPK

-749 QSIAKKERDQV
+749 QSIAKKKRDQV

-773 SAASGGGSAD
+773 SAASGGGSSD

-799 NVEVRVGVLPG
+799 SVEVKVGVLPG
-810 ASSLFAADMM
+810 TSALFVTDMM
-820 QKAKDSAKT
+820 QKAKEKNS
-829 DSTSTGSTAST
+829 
-840 GTTGSATASASAGVT
+840 V
-855 KTSYSYTFKV
+855 KTSYNYTFKV
-865 EELKDKEKSNGK
+865 EELKEKEKDSGK

-886 QAKKEMEKL
+886 QAKKEMKKL
-895 EKQLIKHFD
+895 EKQLTKHFD
-904 GGDYDMVICPADVA
+904 DGDYDMVICPADVA
-918 AKIWKE
+918 ATIWKE

-939 WIKSDEDSEDKKSE
+939 WIKSDEDSEDKKSG
-953 ETELSI
+953 ETELSV
-959 TLVTKKFADTQKD
+959 TLVTKKFADAQKD
-972 ALKDYLTEISKSADM
+972 TLKDYLTEISKSADM
-987 TSKDQG
+987 TSKDLK
-993 ELAEDAEGLGLYED
+993 ELAEDAKGLGLYED
-1007 AGDAEADL
+1007 AEDAEADL

-1039 QLPDEELYYIPEN
+1039 QLPDEELYYIPES
-1052 QKKDSE
+1052 QKKA
-1058 KSDEGKDSKEDAK
+1058 SDESTKEKDSKK
-1071 EDTDTKGA
+1071 DTDTK
-1079 DGTED
+1079 DTEKTKD
-1084 AAKTSK
+1084 TSK

-1098 LSSAI
+1098 LNSAI
-1103 EAALANKKDSSDA
+1103 EAALADKKGSSED
-1116 EENNPETADAEETD
+1116 EETD
-1130 NASTDSTESSSVSTD
+1130 AKEEKTDSSSTDSTKNSSVKTD

-1155 KSATAAQELEAGTY
+1155 ESEAAAKELEAGTY

-1209 TPVDDNATLV
+1209 TPVDDNAMLV
-1219 VGDDGT
+1219 VGEDGT
-1225 KTVRIEVVNPVFTL
+1225 KTVMIEVVNPVFTL

-1263 NDIGRQGRITTLYIR
+1263 NDVGRQGRITTLYIR

-1337 ESGATGESSEEAE
+1337 ENTETKETGKEES
-1350 Q
+1350 

>member
-1 MKLRWKKLSAL
+1 MKLRWKNLSAL

-61 TEPEV
+61 AEQEV
-66 TVTPTPVPEE
+66 TITPTPVPEE
-76 SAEATETPAP
+76 TAEAAETPAP

-100 ENKDTENEPAKAET
+100 ENKDTENEPAKVET
-114 TPAAAKEETAKTQ
+114 TPVAAKEETAKPQ
-127 EAETISADEAAWAS
+127 EAETVSADEAAWAS

-153 SSVAE
+153 SSVSE
-158 TSRFVPGTYTITANL
+158 TSKFVPGTYTVTANL

-214 SANAMIT
+214 SANATIT

-254 DSAKN
+254 DSARN

-314 SNTTVKMNSGDG
+314 SDTTVKMNSGDG
-326 SRWKEGSGDSLSF
+326 SKWKEGSGDSLSF

-400 ANASFTIEKKETEKS
+400 ANASFTIEKKEAEKT

-473 VKDNATLVVDKKGGK
+473 VKDNATLVVDAKGGK

-542 EDNSGVYQFGSC
+542 EDNSGVYQFGAC

-590 DNGTSGDK
+590 ENGTSGDK
-598 NPSGN
+598 NPSGD
-603 KKQDTNKNDN
+603 KKQDTDKNSN
-613 KGNSNGNGGNADASS
+613 KGNSNGSGGNANADS

-728 TDPNAVI
+728 TDPDAVI

-799 NVEVRVGVLPG
+799 SVEVKVGVLPG
-810 ASSLFAADMM
+810 TSALFVTDMM
-820 QKAKDSAKT
+820 QKAKEKDS
-829 DSTSTGSTAST
+829 
-840 GTTGSATASASAGVT
+840 V
-855 KTSYSYTFKV
+855 KTSYNYTFKV
-865 EELKDKEKSNGK
+865 EELKDKEKSNSK

-886 QAKKEMEKL
+886 QDKKEMKKL
-895 EKQLIKHFD
+895 EKQLTKHFD
-904 GGDYDMVICPADVA
+904 DGDYDMIICPADVA
-918 AKIWKE
+918 ATIWKE

-939 WIKSDEDSEDKKSE
+939 WIKSDEDSEDKKSG
-953 ETELSI
+953 ETELSV
-959 TLVTKKFADTQKD
+959 TLVTKKFADAQKD

-987 TSKDQG
+987 TSKDLK
-993 ELAEDAEGLGLYED
+993 ELAEDAKGLGLYED
-1007 AGDAEADL
+1007 AEDAEADFN
-1015 DVRTYGISSGKDM
+1015 VRTYGISSGKDM

-1039 QLPDEELYYIPEN
+1039 QLPDEELYYIPES
-1052 QKKDSE
+1052 QKKDPDE
-1058 KSDEGKDSKEDAK
+1058 SDKEKDSKKDTDAK
-1071 EDTDTKGA
+1071 DTEGTK
-1079 DGTED
+1079 D
-1084 AAKTSK
+1084 TSK

-1103 EAALANKKDSSDA
+1103 EAALADKKGSSEDEGTDAKEEKTDSS
-1116 EENNPETADAEETD
+1116 
-1130 NASTDSTESSSVSTD
+1130 STDSTENSSVKTD

-1155 KSATAAQELEAGTY
+1155 ESEAAAQELEAGTY

-1219 VGDDGT
+1219 VGEDGT
-1225 KTVRIEVVNPVFTL
+1225 KTVMIEVVNPVFTL

-1263 NDIGRQGRITTLYIR
+1263 NDVGRQGRITTLYIR

-1312 TTAKKTSEETSLEI
+1312 TTVKKTSEETSLEI

-1337 ESGATGESSEEAE
+1337 ENTETKETGKEES
-1350 Q
+1350 

>member
-48 VNMEPVKNPEQEE
+48 VNMEPVKNSEQEE

-76 SAEATETPAP
+76 TAEAAETP

-114 TPAAAKEETAKTQ
+114 TPVAEKAETAKTQ

-141 VLAAGGNNSAGG
+141 VLAAGGNNNAGG

-254 DSAKN
+254 DSARN

-326 SRWKEGSGDSLSF
+326 SKWKEGSGDSLSF

-421 TGAKLKAGTYKVTA
+421 TGEKLKAGTYKVTA

-520 TYTGTAGKA
+520 TYTGTAGRV

-542 EDNSGVYQFGSC
+542 EDNSGVYQFGDC

-583 STEVKLP
+583 STETKLP
-590 DNGTSGDK
+590 ENGTSGDK
-598 NPSGN
+598 NPSGD
-603 KKQDTNKNDN
+603 KKQGTNKNDN
-613 KGNSNGNGGNADASS
+613 KGNSNGSGGNANADS

-657 PHLTNSAFPPK
+657 PHLTNSEFPPK

-773 SAASGGGSAD
+773 SAASGGGSSD

-799 NVEVRVGVLPG
+799 SVEVKVGVLPG
-810 ASSLFAADMM
+810 TSALFVTDMM
-820 QKAKDSAKT
+820 QKAKEKNS
-829 DSTSTGSTAST
+829 
-840 GTTGSATASASAGVT
+840 V
-855 KTSYSYTFKV
+855 KTSYNYTFKV
-865 EELKDKEKSNGK
+865 EELKEKEKVSGK

-886 QAKKEMEKL
+886 QAKKEMKKL
-895 EKQLIKHFD
+895 EKQLTKHFD
-904 GGDYDMVICPADVA
+904 DGDYDMVICPADVA
-918 AKIWKE
+918 ATIWKE

-939 WIKSDEDSEDKKSE
+939 WIKSDEDSEDKKSG
-953 ETELSI
+953 ETELSV
-959 TLVTKKFADTQKD
+959 TLVTKKFADAQKD
-972 ALKDYLTEISKSADM
+972 TLKDYLTEISKSADM

-993 ELAEDAEGLGLYED
+993 ELAEDAKGLGLYED
-1007 AGDAEADL
+1007 AEDAEADL

-1039 QLPDEELYYIPEN
+1039 QLPDEELYYIPES
-1052 QKKDSE
+1052 QKKA
-1058 KSDEGKDSKEDAK
+1058 SDESTKEKDSKK
-1071 EDTDTKGA
+1071 DTDTK
-1079 DGTED
+1079 DTEKTKD
-1084 AAKTSK
+1084 TSK

-1103 EAALANKKDSSDA
+1103 EAALADKKGFSEDEGIDAKEEKTDSS
-1116 EENNPETADAEETD
+1116 
-1130 NASTDSTESSSVSTD
+1130 STDSTENSSVKTD
-1145 DTGAVVIDPE
+1145 GTGAVVIDPE
-1155 KSATAAQELEAGTY
+1155 ESEAAAKELEAGTY

-1219 VGDDGT
+1219 VGEDGT
-1225 KTVRIEVVNPVFTL
+1225 KTVMIEVVNPVFTL

-1263 NDIGRQGRITTLYIR
+1263 NDVGRQGRITTLYIR

-1337 ESGATGESSEEAE
+1337 ENTETKETGKEES
-1350 Q
+1350 

>member
-48 VNMEPVKNPEQEE
+48 VNMEPVKNSEQEE

-76 SAEATETPAP
+76 TAEAAETP

-114 TPAAAKEETAKTQ
+114 TPVAEKAETAKTQ

-141 VLAAGGNNSAGG
+141 VLAAGGNNNAGG

-245 GNGSNVTIL
+245 GKGSNVTIL
-254 DSAKN
+254 DSARN

-326 SRWKEGSGDSLSF
+326 SKWKEGSGDSLSF

-421 TGAKLKAGTYKVTA
+421 TGEKLKAGTYKVTA

-520 TYTGTAGKA
+520 TYTGTAGRV

-542 EDNSGVYQFGSC
+542 EDNSGVYQFGDC

-583 STEVKLP
+583 STETKLP
-590 DNGTSGDK
+590 ENGTSGDK
-598 NPSGN
+598 NPSGD
-603 KKQDTNKNDN
+603 KKQGTNKNDN
-613 KGNSNGNGGNADASS
+613 KGNSNGSGGNANADS

-657 PHLTNSAFPPK
+657 PHLTNSEFPPK

-773 SAASGGGSAD
+773 SAASGGGSSD

-799 NVEVRVGVLPG
+799 SVEVKVGVLPG
-810 ASSLFAADMM
+810 TSALFVTDMM
-820 QKAKDSAKT
+820 QKAKEKNS
-829 DSTSTGSTAST
+829 
-840 GTTGSATASASAGVT
+840 V
-855 KTSYSYTFKV
+855 KTSYNYTFKV
-865 EELKDKEKSNGK
+865 EELKEKEKDSGK

-886 QAKKEMEKL
+886 QAKKEMKKL
-895 EKQLIKHFD
+895 EKQLTKHFD
-904 GGDYDMVICPADVA
+904 DGDYDMVICPADVA
-918 AKIWKE
+918 ATIWKE

-939 WIKSDEDSEDKKSE
+939 WIKSDEDSEDKKSG
-953 ETELSI
+953 ETELSV
-959 TLVTKKFADTQKD
+959 TLVTKKFADAQKD
-972 ALKDYLTEISKSADM
+972 TLKDYLTEISKSADM

-993 ELAEDAEGLGLYED
+993 ELAEDAKGLGLYED
-1007 AGDAEADL
+1007 AEDAEADL

-1039 QLPDEELYYIPEN
+1039 QLPDEELYYIPES
-1052 QKKDSE
+1052 QKKA
-1058 KSDEGKDSKEDAK
+1058 SDESTKEKDSKK
-1071 EDTDTKGA
+1071 DTDTK
-1079 DGTED
+1079 DTEKTKD
-1084 AAKTSK
+1084 TSK

-1103 EAALANKKDSSDA
+1103 EAALADKKGSSEDEGTDAKEEKTDSS
-1116 EENNPETADAEETD
+1116 
-1130 NASTDSTESSSVSTD
+1130 STDSTENSSVKAD
-1145 DTGAVVIDPE
+1145 GTGAVVIDPE
-1155 KSATAAQELEAGTY
+1155 ESEAAAKELEAGTY

-1219 VGDDGT
+1219 VGEDGT
-1225 KTVRIEVVNPVFTL
+1225 KTVMIEVVNPVFTL

-1263 NDIGRQGRITTLYIR
+1263 NDVGRQGRITTLYIR

-1337 ESGATGESSEEAE
+1337 ENTETKETGKEES
-1350 Q
+1350 

>member
-76 SAEATETPAP
+76 TVAATETPVP

-100 ENKDTENEPAKAET
+100 ENKDTENEPAKAEI

-214 SANAMIT
+214 SANATIT

-254 DSAKN
+254 DSARN

-326 SRWKEGSGDSLSF
+326 SKWKEGSGDSLSF

-353 DGTAVKS
+353 DGTAVKF

-421 TGAKLKAGTYKVTA
+421 TGEKLKAGTYKVTA

-520 TYTGTAGKA
+520 TYTGTAGKV

-542 EDNSGVYQFGSC
+542 EDNSGVYQFGDC

-583 STEVKLP
+583 STETKLP
-590 DNGTSGDK
+590 ENGTSGDK
-598 NPSGN
+598 NPSGD
-603 KKQDTNKNDN
+603 KKQGTNKNDN
-613 KGNSNGNGGNADASS
+613 KGNSNGSGGNANADS

-657 PHLTNSAFPPK
+657 PHLTNSEFPPK

-773 SAASGGGSAD
+773 SAASGGGSSD

-799 NVEVRVGVLPG
+799 SVEVKVGVLPG
-810 ASSLFAADMM
+810 TSALFVTDMM
-820 QKAKDSAKT
+820 QKAKEKNS
-829 DSTSTGSTAST
+829 
-840 GTTGSATASASAGVT
+840 V
-855 KTSYSYTFKV
+855 KTSYNYTFKV
-865 EELKDKEKSNGK
+865 EELKEKEKDSGK

-886 QAKKEMEKL
+886 QAKKEMKKL
-895 EKQLIKHFD
+895 EKQLTKHFD
-904 GGDYDMVICPADVA
+904 DGDYDMVICPADVA
-918 AKIWKE
+918 ATIWKE

-939 WIKSDEDSEDKKSE
+939 WIKSDEDSEDKKSG
-953 ETELSI
+953 ETELSV
-959 TLVTKKFADTQKD
+959 TLVTKKFADAQKD
-972 ALKDYLTEISKSADM
+972 TLKDYLTEISKSADM

-993 ELAEDAEGLGLYED
+993 ELAEDAKGLGLYED
-1007 AGDAEADL
+1007 AEDAEADL

-1039 QLPDEELYYIPEN
+1039 QLPDEELYYIPES
-1052 QKKDSE
+1052 QKKA
-1058 KSDEGKDSKEDAK
+1058 SDESAKEKDSKK
-1071 EDTDTKGA
+1071 DTDTK
-1079 DGTED
+1079 DTEKTKD
-1084 AAKTSK
+1084 TSK

-1098 LSSAI
+1098 LNSAI
-1103 EAALANKKDSSDA
+1103 EAALADKKGSSEDEGTDAKEEKTDSS
-1116 EENNPETADAEETD
+1116 
-1130 NASTDSTESSSVSTD
+1130 STDSTENSSVKTD

-1155 KSATAAQELEAGTY
+1155 ESEAAAKELEAGTY

-1209 TPVDDNATLV
+1209 TPVDDNAMLV
-1219 VGDDGT
+1219 VGEDGT
-1225 KTVRIEVVNPVFTL
+1225 KTVMIEVVNPVFTL

-1263 NDIGRQGRITTLYIR
+1263 NDVGRQGRITTLYIR

-1312 TTAKKTSEETSLEI
+1312 TTAKKLQKKHLWRSRTTM
-1326 PDDNAGVASET
+1326 PV
-1337 ESGATGESSEEAE
+1337 
-1350 Q
+1350 

>member
-1 MKLRWKKLSAL
+1 MKFRWKKLSAL

-61 TEPEV
+61 AEQEV
-66 TVTPTPVPEE
+66 TITPTPVPEE
-76 SAEATETPAP
+76 TAEAAETPAP

-114 TPAAAKEETAKTQ
+114 TPAAKEETAKPQ
-127 EAETISADEAAWAS
+127 EADIVSADEAAWVS

-158 TSRFVPGTYTITANL
+158 TSKFVPGTYTITANL

-214 SANAMIT
+214 SANATIT

-254 DSAKN
+254 DSARN

-314 SNTTVKMNSGDG
+314 SDTTVKMNSGDG
-326 SRWKEGSGDSLSF
+326 SKWKEGSGDSLSF

-400 ANASFTIEKKETEKS
+400 ANASFTIEKKEAEKT

-473 VKDNATLVVDKKGGK
+473 VKDNATLVVDAKGGK

-542 EDNSGVYQFGSC
+542 EDNSGVYQFGAC

-590 DNGTSGDK
+590 ENGTSGDK
-598 NPSGN
+598 NPSRD
-603 KKQDTNKNDN
+603 KKQDTDKNSN
-613 KGNSNGNGGNADASS
+613 KGNSNGSGGNANADS

-728 TDPNAVI
+728 TDPDAVI

-799 NVEVRVGVLPG
+799 SVEVKVGVLPG
-810 ASSLFAADMM
+810 TSALFVTDMM
-820 QKAKDSAKT
+820 QKAKEKNS
-829 DSTSTGSTAST
+829 
-840 GTTGSATASASAGVT
+840 V
-855 KTSYSYTFKV
+855 KTSYNYTFKV
-865 EELKDKEKSNGK
+865 EEFKDKEKSNGK

-886 QAKKEMEKL
+886 QDKKEMKKL
-895 EKQLIKHFD
+895 EKQLTKHFD
-904 GGDYDMVICPADVA
+904 DGDYDMIICPADVA

-939 WIKSDEDSEDKKSE
+939 WIKSDEDSEDKKSG
-953 ETELSI
+953 ETELSV
-959 TLVTKKFADTQKD
+959 TLVTKKFADAQKD
-972 ALKDYLTEISKSADM
+972 ALKDYLTEISQSADM
-987 TSKDQG
+987 TSKDLK
-993 ELAEDAEGLGLYED
+993 ELAKDAEGLGLYED
-1007 AGDAEADL
+1007 AEDAEADL

-1039 QLPDEELYYIPEN
+1039 QLPDEELYYIPES
-1052 QKKDSE
+1052 QKKDSDE
-1058 KSDEGKDSKEDAK
+1058 SDKEKDSKKDTDAK
-1071 EDTDTKGA
+1071 DTEETK
-1079 DGTED
+1079 D
-1084 AAKTSK
+1084 TSK

-1103 EAALANKKDSSDA
+1103 EAALADKKGSSEDEGTDAKEEKTDSS
-1116 EENNPETADAEETD
+1116 
-1130 NASTDSTESSSVSTD
+1130 STDSTENSSVKTD

-1155 KSATAAQELEAGTY
+1155 ESEAAAQELEAGTY

-1209 TPVDDNATLV
+1209 TSVDDNATLV
-1219 VGDDGT
+1219 VGEDGT
-1225 KTVRIEVVNPVFTL
+1225 KTVMIEVVNPVFTL

-1263 NDIGRQGRITTLYIR
+1263 NDVGRQGRITTLYIR

-1312 TTAKKTSEETSLEI
+1312 TTAKKTSEETSMEI

-1337 ESGATGESSEEAE
+1337 ENKETGKEES
-1350 Q
+1350 

>member
-48 VNMEPVKNPEQEE
+48 VNMEPVKNSEQEE

-76 SAEATETPAP
+76 TAEAAETP

-114 TPAAAKEETAKTQ
+114 TPVAEKAETAKTQ

-141 VLAAGGNNSAGG
+141 VLAAGGNNNAGG

-254 DSAKN
+254 DSARN

-326 SRWKEGSGDSLSF
+326 SKWKEGSGDSLSF

-421 TGAKLKAGTYKVTA
+421 TGEKLKAGTYKVTA

-520 TYTGTAGKA
+520 TYTGTAGRV

-542 EDNSGVYQFGSC
+542 EDNSGVYQFGDC

-583 STEVKLP
+583 STETKLP
-590 DNGTSGDK
+590 ENGTSGDK
-598 NPSGN
+598 NPSGD
-603 KKQDTNKNDN
+603 KKQGTNKNDN
-613 KGNSNGNGGNADASS
+613 KGNSNGSGGNANADS

-657 PHLTNSAFPPK
+657 PHLTNSEFPPK

-773 SAASGGGSAD
+773 SAASGGGSSD

-799 NVEVRVGVLPG
+799 SVEVKVGVLPG
-810 ASSLFAADMM
+810 TSALFVTDMM
-820 QKAKDSAKT
+820 QKAKEKNS
-829 DSTSTGSTAST
+829 
-840 GTTGSATASASAGVT
+840 V
-855 KTSYSYTFKV
+855 KTSYNYTFKV
-865 EELKDKEKSNGK
+865 EELKEKEKDSGK

-886 QAKKEMEKL
+886 QAKKEMKKL
-895 EKQLIKHFD
+895 EKQLTKHFD
-904 GGDYDMVICPADVA
+904 DGDYDMVICPADVA
-918 AKIWKE
+918 ATIWKE

-939 WIKSDEDSEDKKSE
+939 WIKSDEDSEDKKSG
-953 ETELSI
+953 ETELSV
-959 TLVTKKFADTQKD
+959 TLVTKKFADAQKD
-972 ALKDYLTEISKSADM
+972 TLKDYLTEISKSADM
-987 TSKDQG
+987 TSKDLK
-993 ELAEDAEGLGLYED
+993 ELAEDAKGLGLYED
-1007 AGDAEADL
+1007 AEDAEADL

-1039 QLPDEELYYIPEN
+1039 QLPDEELYYIPES
-1052 QKKDSE
+1052 QKKA
-1058 KSDEGKDSKEDAK
+1058 SDESTKEKDSKK
-1071 EDTDTKGA
+1071 DTDTK
-1079 DGTED
+1079 DTEKTKD
-1084 AAKTSK
+1084 TSK

-1103 EAALANKKDSSDA
+1103 EAALADKKGSSEDEGTDAKEEKTDSS
-1116 EENNPETADAEETD
+1116 
-1130 NASTDSTESSSVSTD
+1130 STDSTENSSVKTD
-1145 DTGAVVIDPE
+1145 GTGAVVIDPE
-1155 KSATAAQELEAGTY
+1155 ESEAAAKELEAGTY

-1197 PLGVGGHEGIPM
+1197 PLGVGDHEGIPM

-1219 VGDDGT
+1219 VGEDGT
-1225 KTVRIEVVNPVFTL
+1225 KTVMIEVVNPVFTL

-1263 NDIGRQGRITTLYIR
+1263 NDVGRQGRITTLYIR

-1337 ESGATGESSEEAE
+1337 ENTETKETGKEES
-1350 Q
+1350 

>member
-48 VNMEPVKNPEQEE
+48 VNMEPVKNSEQEE

-76 SAEATETPAP
+76 TAEAAETP

-114 TPAAAKEETAKTQ
+114 TPVAEKAETAKTQ

-141 VLAAGGNNSAGG
+141 VLAAGGNNNAGG

-254 DSAKN
+254 DSARN

-326 SRWKEGSGDSLSF
+326 SKWKEGSGDSLSF

-421 TGAKLKAGTYKVTA
+421 TGEKLKAGTYKVTA

-520 TYTGTAGKA
+520 TYTGTAGKV

-542 EDNSGVYQFGSC
+542 EDNSGVYQFGDC

-583 STEVKLP
+583 STGAKLP
-590 DNGTSGDK
+590 ENGTSGDK
-598 NPSGN
+598 NPFGD
-603 KKQDTNKNDN
+603 KKQGTNKNDN
-613 KGNSNGNGGNADASS
+613 KGNSNGSGGNANADS

-657 PHLTNSAFPPK
+657 PHLTNSEFPPK

-716 GLSSITVDLGTV
+716 GLSSITVDLGIV

-799 NVEVRVGVLPG
+799 SVEVKVGVLPG
-810 ASSLFAADMM
+810 TSALFVTDMM
-820 QKAKDSAKT
+820 QKAKEKNS
-829 DSTSTGSTAST
+829 
-840 GTTGSATASASAGVT
+840 V
-855 KTSYSYTFKV
+855 KTSYNYTFKV
-865 EELKDKEKSNGK
+865 EELKEKEKDSGK

-886 QAKKEMEKL
+886 QAKKEMKKL
-895 EKQLIKHFD
+895 EKQLTKYFD
-904 GGDYDMVICPADVA
+904 DGDYDMVICPADVA
-918 AKIWKE
+918 ATIWKE

-959 TLVTKKFADTQKD
+959 TLVTKKFADAQKD
-972 ALKDYLTEISKSADM
+972 TLKDYLTEISKSANM
-987 TSKDQG
+987 TSKDLK
-993 ELAEDAEGLGLYED
+993 ELAEDAKGLGLYED
-1007 AGDAEADL
+1007 ATDAEADL

-1039 QLPDEELYYIPEN
+1039 QLPDEELYYIPES
-1052 QKKDSE
+1052 QKKA
-1058 KSDEGKDSKEDAK
+1058 SDESAKEKDSKK
-1071 EDTDTKGA
+1071 DTDTK
-1079 DGTED
+1079 DTEKTKD
-1084 AAKTSK
+1084 TSK

-1098 LSSAI
+1098 LNSAI
-1103 EAALANKKDSSDA
+1103 EAALADKKGSSEDEGTDAKEEKTDSS
-1116 EENNPETADAEETD
+1116 
-1130 NASTDSTESSSVSTD
+1130 STDSTENSSVKTD

-1155 KSATAAQELEAGTY
+1155 ESEAAAKELEAGTY

-1209 TPVDDNATLV
+1209 TPVDDNAMLV
-1219 VGDDGT
+1219 VGEDGT
-1225 KTVRIEVVNPVFTL
+1225 KTVMIEVVNPVFTL

-1263 NDIGRQGRITTLYIR
+1263 NDVGRQGRITTLYIR

-1337 ESGATGESSEEAE
+1337 ENTETKETGKEES
-1350 Q
+1350 

>member
-76 SAEATETPAP
+76 TVAATETPVP

-91 VTPTPEEQK
+91 ATPTPEEQK
-100 ENKDTENEPAKAET
+100 ENKDTENEPARTET

-127 EAETISADEAAWAS
+127 EAGTVSADEAAWAS
-141 VLAAGGNNSAGG
+141 VLATGGNNSAGG

-158 TSRFVPGTYTITANL
+158 TSKFVPGTYTITANL

-231 TIPVKNPVF
+231 TIPIKNPVF

-254 DSAKN
+254 DSARN

-326 SRWKEGSGDSLSF
+326 SKWKEGSGDSLSF

-415 DDKNKD
+415 DDKNND
-421 TGAKLKAGTYKVTA
+421 TGEKLKAGTYKVTA

-520 TYTGTAGKA
+520 TYTGTAGRV

-542 EDNSGVYQFGSC
+542 EDNSGVYQFGDC

-583 STEVKLP
+583 STETKLP
-590 DNGTSGDK
+590 ENGTSGDK
-598 NPSGN
+598 NPSGD
-603 KKQDTNKNDN
+603 KKQGTNKNDN
-613 KGNSNGNGGNADASS
+613 KGNSNGSGGNANADS

-657 PHLTNSAFPPK
+657 PHLTNSEFPPK

-773 SAASGGGSAD
+773 SAASGGGSSD

-799 NVEVRVGVLPG
+799 SVEVKVGVLPG
-810 ASSLFAADMM
+810 TSALFVTDMM
-820 QKAKDSAKT
+820 QKAKEKNS
-829 DSTSTGSTAST
+829 
-840 GTTGSATASASAGVT
+840 V
-855 KTSYSYTFKV
+855 KTSYNYTFKV
-865 EELKDKEKSNGK
+865 EELKEKEKDSGK

-886 QAKKEMEKL
+886 QAKKEMKKL
-895 EKQLIKHFD
+895 EKQLTKHFD
-904 GGDYDMVICPADVA
+904 DGDYDMVICPADVA
-918 AKIWKE
+918 ATIWKE

-939 WIKSDEDSEDKKSE
+939 WIKSDEDSEDKKSG
-953 ETELSI
+953 ETELSV
-959 TLVTKKFADTQKD
+959 TLVTKKFADAQKD
-972 ALKDYLTEISKSADM
+972 TLKDYLTEISKSADM
-987 TSKDQG
+987 TSKDLK
-993 ELAEDAEGLGLYED
+993 ELAEDAKGLGLYED
-1007 AGDAEADL
+1007 ATDAEADL

-1039 QLPDEELYYIPEN
+1039 QLPDEELYYIPES
-1052 QKKDSE
+1052 QKKA
-1058 KSDEGKDSKEDAK
+1058 SDESAKEKDSKK
-1071 EDTDTKGA
+1071 DTDTK
-1079 DGTED
+1079 DTEKTKD
-1084 AAKTSK
+1084 TSK

-1098 LSSAI
+1098 LNSAI
-1103 EAALANKKDSSDA
+1103 EAALADKKGSSEDEGTDAKEEKTDSS
-1116 EENNPETADAEETD
+1116 
-1130 NASTDSTESSSVSTD
+1130 STDSTENSSVKTD
-1145 DTGAVVIDPE
+1145 GTGAVVIDPE
-1155 KSATAAQELEAGTY
+1155 ESEAAAKELEAGTY

-1219 VGDDGT
+1219 VGEDGT
-1225 KTVRIEVVNPVFTL
+1225 KTVMIEVVNPVFTL

-1263 NDIGRQGRITTLYIR
+1263 NDVGRQGRITTLYIR

-1337 ESGATGESSEEAE
+1337 ENTETKETGKEES
-1350 Q
+1350 

>member
-76 SAEATETPAP
+76 TVAATETPVP

-100 ENKDTENEPAKAET
+100 ENKDTENEPAKAEI

-214 SANAMIT
+214 SANATIT

-254 DSAKN
+254 DSARN

-326 SRWKEGSGDSLSF
+326 SKWKEGSGDSLSF

-353 DGTAVKS
+353 DGTAVKF

-421 TGAKLKAGTYKVTA
+421 TGEKLKAGTYKVTA

-520 TYTGTAGKA
+520 TYTGTAGRV

-542 EDNSGVYQFGSC
+542 EDNSGVYQFGDC

-583 STEVKLP
+583 STETKLP
-590 DNGTSGDK
+590 ENGTSGDK
-598 NPSGN
+598 NPSGD
-603 KKQDTNKNDN
+603 KKQGTNKNDN
-613 KGNSNGNGGNADASS
+613 KGNSNGSGGNANADS

-657 PHLTNSAFPPK
+657 PHLTNSEFPPK

-773 SAASGGGSAD
+773 SAASGGGSSD

-799 NVEVRVGVLPG
+799 SVEVKVGVLPG
-810 ASSLFAADMM
+810 TSALFVTDMM
-820 QKAKDSAKT
+820 QKAKEKNS
-829 DSTSTGSTAST
+829 
-840 GTTGSATASASAGVT
+840 V
-855 KTSYSYTFKV
+855 KTSYNYTFKV
-865 EELKDKEKSNGK
+865 EELKEKEKDSGK

-886 QAKKEMEKL
+886 QAKKEMKKL
-895 EKQLIKHFD
+895 EKQLTKHFD
-904 GGDYDMVICPADVA
+904 DGDYDMVICPADVA
-918 AKIWKE
+918 ATIWKE

-939 WIKSDEDSEDKKSE
+939 WIKSDEDSEDKKSG
-953 ETELSI
+953 ETELSV
-959 TLVTKKFADTQKD
+959 TLVTKKFADAQKD
-972 ALKDYLTEISKSADM
+972 TLKDYLTEISKSADM

-993 ELAEDAEGLGLYED
+993 ELAEDAKGLGLYED
-1007 AGDAEADL
+1007 AEDAEADL

-1039 QLPDEELYYIPEN
+1039 QLPDEELYYIPES
-1052 QKKDSE
+1052 QKKA
-1058 KSDEGKDSKEDAK
+1058 SDESTKEKDSKK
-1071 EDTDTKGA
+1071 DTDTK
-1079 DGTED
+1079 DTEKTKD
-1084 AAKTSK
+1084 TSK

-1103 EAALANKKDSSDA
+1103 EAALADKKGSSEDEGTDAKEEKTDSS
-1116 EENNPETADAEETD
+1116 
-1130 NASTDSTESSSVSTD
+1130 STDSTENSSVKTD
-1145 DTGAVVIDPE
+1145 GTGAVVIDPE
-1155 KSATAAQELEAGTY
+1155 ESEAAAKELEAGTY

-1219 VGDDGT
+1219 VGEDGT
-1225 KTVRIEVVNPVFTL
+1225 KTVMIEVVNPVFTL

-1263 NDIGRQGRITTLYIR
+1263 NDVGRQGRITTLYIR

-1337 ESGATGESSEEAE
+1337 ENTETKETGKEES
-1350 Q
+1350 

>member
-12 LLAVSL
+12 LLAVTL
-18 TMADGSAVYMAQ
+18 IMADGSAVYMAQ

-36 ETTSAENSGQDV
+36 ETTSAENGGQDV

-76 SAEATETPAP
+76 TVEAAETP

-254 DSAKN
+254 DSARN

-326 SRWKEGSGDSLSF
+326 SKWKEGSGDSLSF

-421 TGAKLKAGTYKVTA
+421 TGEKLKAGTYKVTA

-520 TYTGTAGKA
+520 TYTGTAGKT

-542 EDNSGVYQFGSC
+542 EDNSGVYQFGDC

-590 DNGTSGDK
+590 ENGTSGDK
-598 NPSGN
+598 NPSGD

-613 KGNSNGNGGNADASS
+613 KGNSNGSGGNANADS

-783 VNALMAG
+783 VNALMGG

-799 NVEVRVGVLPG
+799 SVEVKVGVLPG
-810 ASSLFAADMM
+810 TSALFVTDMM
-820 QKAKDSAKT
+820 QKAKEKNS
-829 DSTSTGSTAST
+829 
-840 GTTGSATASASAGVT
+840 V
-855 KTSYSYTFKV
+855 KTSYNYTFKV
-865 EELKDKEKSNGK
+865 EELKEKEKDSGK

-895 EKQLIKHFD
+895 EKQLTKHFD
-904 GGDYDMVICPADVA
+904 DGDYDMVICPADVA
-918 AKIWKE
+918 ATIWKE

-939 WIKSDEDSEDKKSE
+939 WIKSDEDSEDKKSG
-953 ETELSI
+953 ETELSL
-959 TLVTKKFADTQKD
+959 TLVTKKFADAQKD

-987 TSKDQG
+987 TSKDLK
-993 ELAEDAEGLGLYED
+993 ELAEDAKGLGLYED
-1007 AGDAEADL
+1007 TTDAEADL

-1028 QQVLKESLKKK
+1028 QQVLKEFLKKK
-1039 QLPDEELYYIPEN
+1039 QLPDEELYYIPES
-1052 QKKDSE
+1052 QKKDP
-1058 KSDEGKDSKEDAK
+1058 DESAKEKDSKK
-1071 EDTDTKGA
+1071 DTDTK
-1079 DGTED
+1079 DTEKTKD
-1084 AAKTSK
+1084 TSK

-1103 EAALANKKDSSDA
+1103 EAALADKKGSSEDEGTDAKEEKTDSS
-1116 EENNPETADAEETD
+1116 
-1130 NASTDSTESSSVSTD
+1130 STDSTENSSVKTD

-1155 KSATAAQELEAGTY
+1155 ESEAAAKELEAGMY

-1175 YLPGELNTQLPGT
+1175 YLTGELNTQLPGT

-1209 TPVDDNATLV
+1209 TPVDDNAILV
-1219 VGDDGT
+1219 VGEDGT
-1225 KTVRIEVVNPVFTL
+1225 KTVMIEVVNPVFTL

-1263 NDIGRQGRITTLYIR
+1263 NDVGRQGRITTLYIR

-1337 ESGATGESSEEAE
+1337 ENTETKEAGKEES
-1350 Q
+1350 

>member
-48 VNMEPVKNPEQEE
+48 VNMEPVKNSEQEE

-76 SAEATETPAP
+76 TAEAAETPAP
-86 APEES
+86 EEG

-114 TPAAAKEETAKTQ
+114 TPVAEKAETAKTQ

-141 VLAAGGNNSAGG
+141 VLAAGGNNNAGG

-254 DSAKN
+254 DSARN

-326 SRWKEGSGDSLSF
+326 SKWKEGSGDSLSF

-400 ANASFTIEKKETEKS
+400 ANASFIIEKKETEKS

-421 TGAKLKAGTYKVTA
+421 TGEKLKAGTYKVTA

-473 VKDNATLVVDKKGGK
+473 VKDNATLVVDKKGRK

-520 TYTGTAGKA
+520 TYTGTAGRV

-542 EDNSGVYQFGSC
+542 EDNSGVYQFGDC

-583 STEVKLP
+583 STETKLP
-590 DNGTSGDK
+590 ENGTSGDK
-598 NPSGN
+598 NPSGD
-603 KKQDTNKNDN
+603 KKQGTNKNDN
-613 KGNSNGNGGNADASS
+613 KGNSNGSGGNANADS

-657 PHLTNSAFPPK
+657 PHLTNSEFPPK

-773 SAASGGGSAD
+773 SAASGGGSSD

-799 NVEVRVGVLPG
+799 SVEVKVGVLPG
-810 ASSLFAADMM
+810 TSALFVTDMM
-820 QKAKDSAKT
+820 QKAKEKNS
-829 DSTSTGSTAST
+829 
-840 GTTGSATASASAGVT
+840 V
-855 KTSYSYTFKV
+855 KTSYNYTFKV
-865 EELKDKEKSNGK
+865 EELKEKEKDSGK

-886 QAKKEMEKL
+886 QAKKEMKKL
-895 EKQLIKHFD
+895 EKQLTKHFD
-904 GGDYDMVICPADVA
+904 DGDYDMVICPADVA
-918 AKIWKE
+918 ATIWKE

-939 WIKSDEDSEDKKSE
+939 WIKSDEDSEDKKSG
-953 ETELSI
+953 ETELSV
-959 TLVTKKFADTQKD
+959 TLVTKKFADAQKD
-972 ALKDYLTEISKSADM
+972 TLKDYLTEISKSADM
-987 TSKDQG
+987 TSKDLK
-993 ELAEDAEGLGLYED
+993 ELAEDAKGLGLYED
-1007 AGDAEADL
+1007 AEDAEADL

-1039 QLPDEELYYIPEN
+1039 QLPDEELYYIPES
-1052 QKKDSE
+1052 QKKA
-1058 KSDEGKDSKEDAK
+1058 SDESTKEKDSKK
-1071 EDTDTKGA
+1071 DTDTK
-1079 DGTED
+1079 DTEKTKD
-1084 AAKTSK
+1084 TSK

-1098 LSSAI
+1098 LNSAI
-1103 EAALANKKDSSDA
+1103 EAALADKKGSSEDEGTDAKEEKTDSS
-1116 EENNPETADAEETD
+1116 
-1130 NASTDSTESSSVSTD
+1130 STDSTENSSVKTD

-1155 KSATAAQELEAGTY
+1155 ESEAAAKELEAGTY

-1209 TPVDDNATLV
+1209 TPVDDNAILV
-1219 VGDDGT
+1219 VGEDGT
-1225 KTVRIEVVNPVFTL
+1225 KTVMIEVVNPVFTL

-1263 NDIGRQGRITTLYIR
+1263 NDVGRQGRITTLYIR

-1337 ESGATGESSEEAE
+1337 ENTETKETGKEES
-1350 Q
+1350 

>member
-1 MKLRWKKLSAL
+1 M
-12 LLAVSL
+12 
-18 TMADGSAVYMAQ
+18 
-30 AAEEQT
+30 
-36 ETTSAENSGQDV
+36 
-48 VNMEPVKNPEQEE
+48 
-61 TEPEV
+61 
-66 TVTPTPVPEE
+66 
-76 SAEATETPAP
+76 
-86 APEES
+86 
-91 VTPTPEEQK
+91 
-100 ENKDTENEPAKAET
+100 
-114 TPAAAKEETAKTQ
+114 
-127 EAETISADEAAWAS
+127 
-141 VLAAGGNNSAGG
+141 
-153 SSVAE
+153 
-158 TSRFVPGTYTITANL
+158 
-173 YVPAELN
+173 PAELN

-214 SANAMIT
+214 SANATIT

-245 GNGSNVTIL
+245 GSGSNVTIL
-254 DSAKN
+254 DSARN

-314 SNTTVKMNSGDG
+314 SDTTVKMNSGDG
-326 SRWKEGSGDSLSF
+326 SKWKEGSGDSLSF

-353 DGTAVKS
+353 DGTTVKS

-380 LGTLKAGAHKIS
+380 LGTLKAGTHKIS

-400 ANASFTIEKKETEKS
+400 ANASFTIEKKEAEKT

-473 VKDNATLVVDKKGGK
+473 VKDNATLVVDAKGGK

-542 EDNSGVYQFGSC
+542 EDNSGVYQFGDC

-590 DNGTSGDK
+590 ENGTSGDK
-598 NPSGN
+598 NPSGD
-603 KKQDTNKNDN
+603 KKQDTSKNDN
-613 KGNSNGNGGNADASS
+613 KGNSNGNGGNADADS

-728 TDPNAVI
+728 TDPDAVI

-799 NVEVRVGVLPG
+799 SVEVKVGVLPG
-810 ASSLFAADMM
+810 TSALFVTDMM
-820 QKAKDSAKT
+820 QKAKEKDS
-829 DSTSTGSTAST
+829 
-840 GTTGSATASASAGVT
+840 V
-855 KTSYSYTFKV
+855 KTSYNYTFKV
-865 EELKDKEKSNGK
+865 EELKDKEKSNSK

-886 QAKKEMEKL
+886 QDKKEIKKL
-895 EKQLIKHFD
+895 EKQFTKHFD
-904 GGDYDMVICPADVA
+904 DGDYDMIICPADVA

-939 WIKSDEDSEDKKSE
+939 WIKSDEDSEDKKSG
-953 ETELSI
+953 ETELSV
-959 TLVTKKFADTQKD
+959 TLVTKKFADAQKD
-972 ALKDYLTEISKSADM
+972 ALKDYLTEISQSADM
-987 TSKDQG
+987 TSKDLK
-993 ELAEDAEGLGLYED
+993 ELAKDAEGLGLYED
-1007 AGDAEADL
+1007 AEDAEADL

-1039 QLPDEELYYIPEN
+1039 QLPDEELYYIPES
-1052 QKKDSE
+1052 QKKDPDE
-1058 KSDEGKDSKEDAK
+1058 SDKEKDSKKDTDAK
-1071 EDTDTKGA
+1071 DTEGTK
-1079 DGTED
+1079 D
-1084 AAKTSK
+1084 TSK

-1103 EAALANKKDSSDA
+1103 EAALADKKGSSEDEGTDA
-1116 EENNPETADAEETD
+1116 KEEKTESS
-1130 NASTDSTESSSVSTD
+1130 STDSTENSSVKTD

-1155 KSATAAQELEAGTY
+1155 ESEAAAKELEAGTY

-1219 VGDDGT
+1219 VGEDGT
-1225 KTVRIEVVNPVFTL
+1225 KTVMIEVVNPVFTL

-1263 NDIGRQGRITTLYIR
+1263 NDVGRQGRITTLYIR

-1312 TTAKKTSEETSLEI
+1312 TTAKKTSEETSMEI

-1337 ESGATGESSEEAE
+1337 ENKETGKEES
-1350 Q
+1350 

>member
-76 SAEATETPAP
+76 TVAATETPVP

-91 VTPTPEEQK
+91 ATPTPEEQK
-100 ENKDTENEPAKAET
+100 ENKDTENEPARTET

-127 EAETISADEAAWAS
+127 EAGTVSADEAAWAS
-141 VLAAGGNNSAGG
+141 VLATGGNNSAGG

-158 TSRFVPGTYTITANL
+158 TSKFVPGTYTITANL

-231 TIPVKNPVF
+231 TIPIKNPVF

-254 DSAKN
+254 DSARN

-326 SRWKEGSGDSLSF
+326 SKWKEGSGDSLSF

-421 TGAKLKAGTYKVTA
+421 TGEKLKAGTYKVTA

-520 TYTGTAGKA
+520 TYTGTAGRV

-542 EDNSGVYQFGSC
+542 EDNSGVYQFGDC

-583 STEVKLP
+583 STETKLP
-590 DNGTSGDK
+590 ENGTSGDK
-598 NPSGN
+598 NPSGD
-603 KKQDTNKNDN
+603 KKQGTNKNDN
-613 KGNSNGNGGNADASS
+613 KGNSNGSGGNANADS

-657 PHLTNSAFPPK
+657 PHLTNSEFPPK

-740 VSLQLGELA
+740 VSLQLGERA
-749 QSIAKKERDQV
+749 QSIAKKEHDQV

-799 NVEVRVGVLPG
+799 SVEVKVGVLPG
-810 ASSLFAADMM
+810 TSALFVTDMM
-820 QKAKDSAKT
+820 QKAKEKNS
-829 DSTSTGSTAST
+829 
-840 GTTGSATASASAGVT
+840 V
-855 KTSYSYTFKV
+855 KTSYNYTFKV
-865 EELKDKEKSNGK
+865 EELKEKEKDSGK

-886 QAKKEMEKL
+886 QAKKEMKKL
-895 EKQLIKHFD
+895 EKQFTKHFD
-904 GGDYDMVICPADVA
+904 DGDYDMVICPADVA
-918 AKIWKE
+918 ATIWKE

-939 WIKSDEDSEDKKSE
+939 WIKSDEDSEDKKSG
-953 ETELSI
+953 ETELSV
-959 TLVTKKFADTQKD
+959 TLVTKKFADAQKD
-972 ALKDYLTEISKSADM
+972 TLKDYLTEISKSADM

-993 ELAEDAEGLGLYED
+993 ELAEDAKGLGLYED
-1007 AGDAEADL
+1007 ATDAEADL

-1039 QLPDEELYYIPEN
+1039 QLPDEELYYIPES
-1052 QKKDSE
+1052 QKKA
-1058 KSDEGKDSKEDAK
+1058 SDESTKEKDSKK
-1071 EDTDTKGA
+1071 DTDTK
-1079 DGTED
+1079 DTEKTKD
-1084 AAKTSK
+1084 TSK

-1103 EAALANKKDSSDA
+1103 EAALADKKGSSEDEGTDAKEEKTDSS
-1116 EENNPETADAEETD
+1116 
-1130 NASTDSTESSSVSTD
+1130 STDSTENSSVKTD
-1145 DTGAVVIDPE
+1145 GTGAVVIDPE
-1155 KSATAAQELEAGTY
+1155 ESEAAAKELEAGTY

-1219 VGDDGT
+1219 VGEDGT
-1225 KTVRIEVVNPVFTL
+1225 KTVMIEVVNPVFTL

-1263 NDIGRQGRITTLYIR
+1263 NDVGRQGRITTLYIR
-1278 LGDDSGTY
+1278 LGDDSGIY

-1337 ESGATGESSEEAE
+1337 ENTETKETGKEES
-1350 Q
+1350 

>member
-1 MKLRWKKLSAL
+1 M
-12 LLAVSL
+12 
-18 TMADGSAVYMAQ
+18 
-30 AAEEQT
+30 
-36 ETTSAENSGQDV
+36 
-48 VNMEPVKNPEQEE
+48 
-61 TEPEV
+61 
-66 TVTPTPVPEE
+66 
-76 SAEATETPAP
+76 
-86 APEES
+86 
-91 VTPTPEEQK
+91 
-100 ENKDTENEPAKAET
+100 
-114 TPAAAKEETAKTQ
+114 
-127 EAETISADEAAWAS
+127 
-141 VLAAGGNNSAGG
+141 
-153 SSVAE
+153 
-158 TSRFVPGTYTITANL
+158 
-173 YVPAELN
+173 PAELN

-214 SANAMIT
+214 SANATIT

-245 GNGSNVTIL
+245 GSGSNVTIL
-254 DSAKN
+254 DSARN

-314 SNTTVKMNSGDG
+314 SDTTVKMNSGDG
-326 SRWKEGSGDSLSF
+326 SKWKEGSGDSLSF

-353 DGTAVKS
+353 DGTTVKS

-400 ANASFTIEKKETEKS
+400 ANASFTIEKKEAEKT

-473 VKDNATLVVDKKGGK
+473 VKDNATLVVDAKGGK

-542 EDNSGVYQFGSC
+542 EDNSGVYQFGAC

-590 DNGTSGDK
+590 ENGTSGDK
-598 NPSGN
+598 NPSRD
-603 KKQDTNKNDN
+603 KKQDTDKNSN
-613 KGNSNGNGGNADASS
+613 KGNSNGSGGNANADS

-728 TDPNAVI
+728 TDPDAVI

-799 NVEVRVGVLPG
+799 SVEVKVGVLPG
-810 ASSLFAADMM
+810 TSALFVTDMM
-820 QKAKDSAKT
+820 QKAKEKNS
-829 DSTSTGSTAST
+829 
-840 GTTGSATASASAGVT
+840 V
-855 KTSYSYTFKV
+855 KTSYNYTFKV
-865 EELKDKEKSNGK
+865 EEFKDKEKSNGK

-886 QAKKEMEKL
+886 QDKKEMKKL
-895 EKQLIKHFD
+895 EKQFTKHFD
-904 GGDYDMVICPADVA
+904 DGDYDMIICPADVA

-939 WIKSDEDSEDKKSE
+939 WIKSDEDSEDKKSG
-953 ETELSI
+953 ETELSV
-959 TLVTKKFADTQKD
+959 TLVTKKFADAQKD
-972 ALKDYLTEISKSADM
+972 ALKDYLTEISQSADM
-987 TSKDQG
+987 TSKDLK
-993 ELAEDAEGLGLYED
+993 ELAKDAEGLGLYED
-1007 AGDAEADL
+1007 AEDAEADL

-1039 QLPDEELYYIPEN
+1039 QLPDEELYYIPES
-1052 QKKDSE
+1052 QKKDPDE
-1058 KSDEGKDSKEDAK
+1058 SDKEKDSKKDTDAK
-1071 EDTDTKGA
+1071 DTEGTK
-1079 DGTED
+1079 D
-1084 AAKTSK
+1084 TSK

-1103 EAALANKKDSSDA
+1103 EAALADKKGSSEDEGTDAKEEKTDSS
-1116 EENNPETADAEETD
+1116 
-1130 NASTDSTESSSVSTD
+1130 STDSTENSSVKTD

-1155 KSATAAQELEAGTY
+1155 ESEAAAKELEAGTY

-1219 VGDDGT
+1219 VGEDGT
-1225 KTVRIEVVNPVFTL
+1225 KTVMIEVVNPVFTL

-1263 NDIGRQGRITTLYIR
+1263 NDVGRQGRITTLYIR

-1312 TTAKKTSEETSLEI
+1312 TTAKKTSEETSMEI

-1337 ESGATGESSEEAE
+1337 ENKETGKEES
-1350 Q
+1350 

>member
-48 VNMEPVKNPEQEE
+48 VNMEPVKNSEQEE

-76 SAEATETPAP
+76 TAEAAETP

-114 TPAAAKEETAKTQ
+114 TPVAEKAETAKTQ

-141 VLAAGGNNSAGG
+141 VLAAGGNNNAGG

-254 DSAKN
+254 DSARN

-326 SRWKEGSGDSLSF
+326 SKWKEGSGDSLSF

-421 TGAKLKAGTYKVTA
+421 TGEKLKAGTYKVTA

-520 TYTGTAGKA
+520 TYTGTAGRV

-542 EDNSGVYQFGSC
+542 EDNSGVYQFGDC

-583 STEVKLP
+583 STETKLP
-590 DNGTSGDK
+590 ENGTSGDK
-598 NPSGN
+598 NPSGD
-603 KKQDTNKNDN
+603 KKQGTNKNDN
-613 KGNSNGNGGNADASS
+613 KGNSNGSGGNANADS

-657 PHLTNSAFPPK
+657 PHLTNSEFPPK

-690 IVIPSKVMYVESIS
+690 TVIPSKVMYVESIS

-773 SAASGGGSAD
+773 SAASGGGSSD

-799 NVEVRVGVLPG
+799 SVEVKVGVLPG
-810 ASSLFAADMM
+810 TSALFVTDMM
-820 QKAKDSAKT
+820 QKAKEKNS
-829 DSTSTGSTAST
+829 
-840 GTTGSATASASAGVT
+840 V
-855 KTSYSYTFKV
+855 KTSYNYTFKV
-865 EELKDKEKSNGK
+865 EELKEKEKDSGK

-886 QAKKEMEKL
+886 QAKKEMKKL
-895 EKQLIKHFD
+895 EKQLTKHFD
-904 GGDYDMVICPADVA
+904 DGDYDMVICPADVA
-918 AKIWKE
+918 ATIWKE

-939 WIKSDEDSEDKKSE
+939 WIKSDEDSEDKKSG
-953 ETELSI
+953 ETELSV
-959 TLVTKKFADTQKD
+959 TLVTKKFADAQKD
-972 ALKDYLTEISKSADM
+972 TLKDYLTEISKSADM

-993 ELAEDAEGLGLYED
+993 ELAEDAKGLGLYED
-1007 AGDAEADL
+1007 AEDAEADL

-1039 QLPDEELYYIPEN
+1039 QLPDEELYYIPES
-1052 QKKDSE
+1052 QKKA
-1058 KSDEGKDSKEDAK
+1058 SDESTKEKDSKK
-1071 EDTDTKGA
+1071 DTDTK
-1079 DGTED
+1079 DTEKTKD
-1084 AAKTSK
+1084 TSK

-1103 EAALANKKDSSDA
+1103 EAALADKKGSSEDEGTDAKEEKTDSS
-1116 EENNPETADAEETD
+1116 
-1130 NASTDSTESSSVSTD
+1130 STDSTENSSVKTD
-1145 DTGAVVIDPE
+1145 GTGAVVIDPE
-1155 KSATAAQELEAGTY
+1155 ESEAAAKELEAGTY

-1219 VGDDGT
+1219 VGEDGT
-1225 KTVRIEVVNPVFTL
+1225 KTVMIEVVNPVFTL

-1263 NDIGRQGRITTLYIR
+1263 NDVGRQGRITTLYIR

-1337 ESGATGESSEEAE
+1337 ENTETKETGKEES
-1350 Q
+1350 

>member
-48 VNMEPVKNPEQEE
+48 VNMEPVKNSEQEE

-76 SAEATETPAP
+76 TAEAAETP

-114 TPAAAKEETAKTQ
+114 TPVAEKAETAKTQ

-141 VLAAGGNNSAGG
+141 VLAAGGNNNAGG

-214 SANAMIT
+214 SANATIT

-254 DSAKN
+254 DSARN

-326 SRWKEGSGDSLSF
+326 SKWKEGSGDSLSF

-353 DGTAVKS
+353 DGTAVKF

-421 TGAKLKAGTYKVTA
+421 TGEKLKAGTYKVTA

-520 TYTGTAGKA
+520 TYTGTAGRV

-542 EDNSGVYQFGSC
+542 EDNSGVYQFGDC

-583 STEVKLP
+583 STETKLP
-590 DNGTSGDK
+590 ENGTSGDK
-598 NPSGN
+598 NPSGD
-603 KKQDTNKNDN
+603 KKQGTNKNDN
-613 KGNSNGNGGNADASS
+613 KGNSNGSGGNANADS

-657 PHLTNSAFPPK
+657 PHLTNSEFPPK

-773 SAASGGGSAD
+773 SAASGGGSSD

-799 NVEVRVGVLPG
+799 SVEVKVGVLPG
-810 ASSLFAADMM
+810 TSALFVTDMM
-820 QKAKDSAKT
+820 QKAKEKNS
-829 DSTSTGSTAST
+829 
-840 GTTGSATASASAGVT
+840 V
-855 KTSYSYTFKV
+855 KTSYNYTFKV
-865 EELKDKEKSNGK
+865 EELKEKEKDSGK

-886 QAKKEMEKL
+886 QAKKEMKKL
-895 EKQLIKHFD
+895 EKQLTKHFD
-904 GGDYDMVICPADVA
+904 DGDYDMVICPADVA
-918 AKIWKE
+918 ATIWKE

-939 WIKSDEDSEDKKSE
+939 WIKSDEDSEDKKSG
-953 ETELSI
+953 ETELSV
-959 TLVTKKFADTQKD
+959 TLVTKKFADAQKD
-972 ALKDYLTEISKSADM
+972 TLKDYLTEISKSADM

-993 ELAEDAEGLGLYED
+993 ELAEDAKGLGLYED
-1007 AGDAEADL
+1007 AEDAEADL

-1039 QLPDEELYYIPEN
+1039 QLPDEELYYIPES
-1052 QKKDSE
+1052 QKKA
-1058 KSDEGKDSKEDAK
+1058 SDESTKEKDSKK
-1071 EDTDTKGA
+1071 DTDTK
-1079 DGTED
+1079 DTEKTKD
-1084 AAKTSK
+1084 TSK

-1103 EAALANKKDSSDA
+1103 EAALADKKGSSEDEGTDAKEEKTDSS
-1116 EENNPETADAEETD
+1116 
-1130 NASTDSTESSSVSTD
+1130 STDSTENSSVKTD
-1145 DTGAVVIDPE
+1145 GTGAVVIDPE
-1155 KSATAAQELEAGTY
+1155 ESEAAAKELEAGTY

-1219 VGDDGT
+1219 VGEDGT
-1225 KTVRIEVVNPVFTL
+1225 KTVMIEVVNPVFTL

-1263 NDIGRQGRITTLYIR
+1263 NDVGRQGRITTLYIR

-1337 ESGATGESSEEAE
+1337 ENTETKETGKEES
-1350 Q
+1350 

>member
-76 SAEATETPAP
+76 TVAATETPVP

-100 ENKDTENEPAKAET
+100 ENKDTENEPAKAEI

-141 VLAAGGNNSAGG
+141 VLAAGGNNNAGG

-214 SANAMIT
+214 SANATIT

-254 DSAKN
+254 DSARN

-326 SRWKEGSGDSLSF
+326 SKWKEGSGDSLSF
-339 IAEQTYDQMEGVQV
+339 VAEQTYDQMEGVQV

-421 TGAKLKAGTYKVTA
+421 TGEKLKAGTYKVTA

-520 TYTGTAGKA
+520 TYTGTAGKV

-542 EDNSGVYQFGSC
+542 EDNSGVYQFGDC

-583 STEVKLP
+583 STEAKLP
-590 DNGTSGDK
+590 GNGTSGDK
-598 NPSGN
+598 NPSGD
-603 KKQDTNKNDN
+603 KKQGTNKNDN
-613 KGNSNGNGGNADASS
+613 KGNSNGSGGNANADS

-657 PHLTNSAFPPK
+657 PHLTNSEFPPK

-773 SAASGGGSAD
+773 SAASGDGSAD

-799 NVEVRVGVLPG
+799 SVEVKVGVLPG
-810 ASSLFAADMM
+810 TSALFVTDMM
-820 QKAKDSAKT
+820 QKAKEKNS
-829 DSTSTGSTAST
+829 
-840 GTTGSATASASAGVT
+840 V
-855 KTSYSYTFKV
+855 KTSYNYTFKV
-865 EELKDKEKSNGK
+865 EELKEKEKDSGK

-886 QAKKEMEKL
+886 QVKKEMEKL
-895 EKQLIKHFD
+895 EKQLTKHFD
-904 GGDYDMVICPADVA
+904 DGDYDMVICPADVA
-918 AKIWKE
+918 ATIWKE

-939 WIKSDEDSEDKKSE
+939 WIKSDEDSEDKKSGK
-953 ETELSI
+953 TELSV
-959 TLVTKKFADTQKD
+959 TLVTKKFADAQKD
-972 ALKDYLTEISKSADM
+972 TLKDYLTEISKSADM

-993 ELAEDAEGLGLYED
+993 ELAEDAKGLGLYED
-1007 AGDAEADL
+1007 AEDAEADL

-1039 QLPDEELYYIPEN
+1039 QLPDEELYYIPES
-1052 QKKDSE
+1052 QKKA
-1058 KSDEGKDSKEDAK
+1058 SDESAK
-1071 EDTDTKGA
+1071 EKDGKKDTDTK
-1079 DGTED
+1079 DTEKTKD
-1084 AAKTSK
+1084 TSK

-1103 EAALANKKDSSDA
+1103 EAALADKKGSSEDEGTDAKEEKTDSS
-1116 EENNPETADAEETD
+1116 
-1130 NASTDSTESSSVSTD
+1130 STDSTKNSSVKTD

-1155 KSATAAQELEAGTY
+1155 ESEAAAKELEAGTY

-1175 YLPGELNTQLPGT
+1175 YLPGELNKQLPGT

-1209 TPVDDNATLV
+1209 TPVDDNAILV
-1219 VGDDGT
+1219 VGEDGT
-1225 KTVRIEVVNPVFTL
+1225 KTVMIEVVNPVFTL

-1263 NDIGRQGRITTLYIR
+1263 NDVGRQGRITTLYIR

-1337 ESGATGESSEEAE
+1337 ENTETKETGKEES
-1350 Q
+1350 

>member
-18 TMADGSAVYMAQ
+18 TMADGSAIYMAQ

-76 SAEATETPAP
+76 TAEATETPVP

-114 TPAAAKEETAKTQ
+114 TPAVKDETAKIQ
-127 EAETISADEAAWAS
+127 EAGTVSADEAAWAS
-141 VLAAGGNNSAGG
+141 VLAAGRNNSAGG

-158 TSRFVPGTYTITANL
+158 TSKFVPGTYTVTANL

-214 SANAMIT
+214 SANATIT

-231 TIPVKNPVF
+231 TIPIKNPVF

-254 DSAKN
+254 DSARN

-286 TDCLEYPTILD
+286 TDCLEYPTILE

-326 SRWKEGSGDSLSF
+326 SKWKEGSGDSLSF

-353 DGTAVKS
+353 DGTAVRS

-400 ANASFTIEKKETEKS
+400 ANASFTIEKKETEKTN
-415 DDKNKD
+415 DKNKD
-421 TGAKLKAGTYKVTA
+421 TGAKLKAGTYKITA
-435 NLYIPGELNK
+435 NLYIPGKLNK

-542 EDNSGVYQFGSC
+542 EDNSGVYQFGDC
-554 TEFPTLLEED
+554 TEFPTLLEKD

-583 STEVKLP
+583 STEVRFPENK
-590 DNGTSGDK
+590 TSGDK
-598 NPSGN
+598 NPSGD
-603 KKQDTNKNDN
+603 KKQNTSKNDN
-613 KGNSNGNGGNADASS
+613 KGTSNGNGENANADS

-760 WAATFQVSLSGVP
+760 WTATFQVSLSGVP

-799 NVEVRVGVLPG
+799 SVEVKVGVLPG
-810 ASSLFAADMM
+810 TSALFVTDMM
-820 QKAKDSAKT
+820 QKAKDSAKA
-829 DSTSTGSTAST
+829 DSTSTGSTAGT
-840 GTTGSATASASAGVT
+840 GTTGSTAASASSGVT
-855 KTSYSYTFKV
+855 KTSYNYTFKV
-865 EELKDKEKSNGK
+865 EELKDKEKNNGK

-886 QAKKEMEKL
+886 QAKKEMKKL
-895 EKQLIKHFD
+895 EKQLTKHFD
-904 GGDYDMVICPADVA
+904 DGDYDMVICPADVA
-918 AKIWKE
+918 ATIWKE
-924 KDAKKNLRILSVTKT
+924 KDAKKNLRILSVTKI
-939 WIKSDEDSEDKKSE
+939 WIKSDEDSEDKKSG
-953 ETELSI
+953 ETELSV
-959 TLVTKKFADTQKD
+959 TLVTKKFADTKKY
-972 ALKDYLTEISKSADM
+972 ALKDYLTKISKSADM
-987 TSKDQG
+987 TSKDLK
-993 ELAEDAEGLGLYED
+993 ELAKDAKGLGLYED
-1007 AGDAEADL
+1007 AEDAEADL

-1039 QLPDEELYYIPEN
+1039 QLPDEELYYIPES
-1052 QKKDSE
+1052 QKKA
-1058 KSDEGKDSKEDAK
+1058 SDESAKEKDSKK
-1071 EDTDTKGA
+1071 DTDIKDTEKTK
-1079 DGTED
+1079 D
-1084 AAKTSK
+1084 TSK

-1103 EAALANKKDSSDA
+1103 EAALADKKGSSEDEGTDVKEEKTDSS
-1116 EENNPETADAEETD
+1116 
-1130 NASTDSTESSSVSTD
+1130 STDSTENSSVKTD

-1155 KSATAAQELEAGTY
+1155 ESEAAAQELEAGTY

-1219 VGDDGT
+1219 VGEDGT
-1225 KTVRIEVVNPVFTL
+1225 KTVMIEVVNPVFTL

-1263 NDIGRQGRITTLYIR
+1263 NDVGRQGRITTLYIR

-1305 LKMSVDF
+1305 LKMGVDF

-1337 ESGATGESSEEAE
+1337 ENTETKETGKEDS
-1350 Q
+1350 

>member
-12 LLAVSL
+12 LLAVTL
-18 TMADGSAVYMAQ
+18 IMADGSAVYMAQ

-36 ETTSAENSGQDV
+36 ETTSAENGGQDV

-76 SAEATETPAP
+76 TVEAAETP

-254 DSAKN
+254 DSARN

-326 SRWKEGSGDSLSF
+326 SKWKEGSGDSLSF

-421 TGAKLKAGTYKVTA
+421 TGEKLKAGTYKVTA

-520 TYTGTAGKA
+520 TYTGTAGKT

-542 EDNSGVYQFGSC
+542 EDNSGVYQFGDC

-583 STEVKLP
+583 STEIKLP
-590 DNGTSGDK
+590 ENGTSGDK
-598 NPSGN
+598 NPSGD
-603 KKQDTNKNDN
+603 KKQDTDKNDN
-613 KGNSNGNGGNADASS
+613 KGNSNGSGGNANAES

-783 VNALMAG
+783 VNALMGG

-799 NVEVRVGVLPG
+799 SVEVKVGVLPG
-810 ASSLFAADMM
+810 TSALFVTDMM
-820 QKAKDSAKT
+820 QKAKEKNS
-829 DSTSTGSTAST
+829 
-840 GTTGSATASASAGVT
+840 V
-855 KTSYSYTFKV
+855 KTSYNYTFKV
-865 EELKDKEKSNGK
+865 EELKEKEKDSGK

-895 EKQLIKHFD
+895 EKQLTKHFD
-904 GGDYDMVICPADVA
+904 DGDYDMVICPADVA
-918 AKIWKE
+918 ATIWKE

-939 WIKSDEDSEDKKSE
+939 WIKSDEDSEDKKSG
-953 ETELSI
+953 ETELSV
-959 TLVTKKFADTQKD
+959 TLVTKKFADAQKD

-987 TSKDQG
+987 TSKDLK
-993 ELAEDAEGLGLYED
+993 ELAEDAKGLGLYED
-1007 AGDAEADL
+1007 TTDAEADL

-1028 QQVLKESLKKK
+1028 QQVLKEFLKKK
-1039 QLPDEELYYIPEN
+1039 QLPDEELYYIPES
-1052 QKKDSE
+1052 QKKA
-1058 KSDEGKDSKEDAK
+1058 SDESAKEKDSKK
-1071 EDTDTKGA
+1071 DTDTK
-1079 DGTED
+1079 DTEKTKD
-1084 AAKTSK
+1084 TSK

-1103 EAALANKKDSSDA
+1103 EAALADKKGSSEDEGTDAKEEKTDSS
-1116 EENNPETADAEETD
+1116 
-1130 NASTDSTESSSVSTD
+1130 STDSTENSSVKTD

-1155 KSATAAQELEAGTY
+1155 ESEAAAKELEAGMY

-1209 TPVDDNATLV
+1209 TPVDDNAILV
-1219 VGDDGT
+1219 VGEDGT
-1225 KTVRIEVVNPVFTL
+1225 KTVMIEVVNPVFTL

-1263 NDIGRQGRITTLYIR
+1263 NDVGRQGRITTLYIR

-1337 ESGATGESSEEAE
+1337 ENTETKEAGKEES
-1350 Q
+1350 

>member
-18 TMADGSAVYMAQ
+18 TMADGSAIYMAQ

-76 SAEATETPAP
+76 TAEATETPVP

-114 TPAAAKEETAKTQ
+114 TPAVKDETAKIQ
-127 EAETISADEAAWAS
+127 EADTVSADEAAWAS
-141 VLAAGGNNSAGG
+141 VLAACRNNSAGG

-158 TSRFVPGTYTITANL
+158 TSKFVPGTYTVTANL

-214 SANAMIT
+214 SANATIT

-231 TIPVKNPVF
+231 TIPIKNPVF

-254 DSAKN
+254 DSARN

-286 TDCLEYPTILD
+286 TDCLEYPTILE

-326 SRWKEGSGDSLSF
+326 SKWKEGSGDSLSF

-353 DGTAVKS
+353 DGTAVRS

-380 LGTLKAGAHKIS
+380 LGTLKAGVHKIR

-400 ANASFTIEKKETEKS
+400 ANASFTIEKKETEKTT
-415 DDKNKD
+415 DKNKD
-421 TGAKLKAGTYKVTA
+421 TGAKLKAGTYKITA
-435 NLYIPGELNK
+435 NLYIPGKLNK

-542 EDNSGVYQFGSC
+542 EDNSGVYQFGDC
-554 TEFPTLLEED
+554 TEFPTLLEKD

-583 STEVKLP
+583 STEVRFPENK
-590 DNGTSGDK
+590 TSGDK
-598 NPSGN
+598 NPSGD
-603 KKQDTNKNDN
+603 KKQNTSKNDN
-613 KGNSNGNGGNADASS
+613 KGTSNGNGENANADS

-760 WAATFQVSLSGVP
+760 WTATFQVSLSGVP

-799 NVEVRVGVLPG
+799 SVEVKVGVLPG
-810 ASSLFAADMM
+810 TSALFVTDMM
-820 QKAKDSAKT
+820 QKAKDSAKA
-829 DSTSTGSTAST
+829 DSTSTGSTAGT
-840 GTTGSATASASAGVT
+840 GTTGSTAASASSGVT
-855 KTSYSYTFKV
+855 KTKTSYNYTFKV
-865 EELKDKEKSNGK
+865 EELKDKEKNNGK

-886 QAKKEMEKL
+886 QAKKEMKKL
-895 EKQLIKHFD
+895 EKQLTKHFD
-904 GGDYDMVICPADVA
+904 DGDYDMVICPADVA
-918 AKIWKE
+918 ATIWKE

-939 WIKSDEDSEDKKSE
+939 WIKSDEDSEDKKSG
-953 ETELSI
+953 ETELSV
-959 TLVTKKFADTQKD
+959 TLVTKKFADTKKY
-972 ALKDYLTEISKSADM
+972 ALKDYLTKISKSADM
-987 TSKDQG
+987 TSKDLK
-993 ELAEDAEGLGLYED
+993 ELAKDAKGLGLYED
-1007 AGDAEADL
+1007 AEDAEADL

-1039 QLPDEELYYIPEN
+1039 QLPDEELYYIPES
-1052 QKKDSE
+1052 QKKDS
-1058 KSDEGKDSKEDAK
+1058 DESAKEKDSKK
-1071 EDTDTKGA
+1071 DTDIKDTEKTK
-1079 DGTED
+1079 D
-1084 AAKTSK
+1084 TSK

-1103 EAALANKKDSSDA
+1103 EAALADKKGSSADEGTDVKEEKTDSS
-1116 EENNPETADAEETD
+1116 
-1130 NASTDSTESSSVSTD
+1130 STDSTENSSVKTD

-1155 KSATAAQELEAGTY
+1155 ESEAAAQELEAGTY

-1219 VGDDGT
+1219 VGEDGT
-1225 KTVRIEVVNPVFTL
+1225 KTVMIEVVNPVFTL

-1263 NDIGRQGRITTLYIR
+1263 NDVGRQGRITTLYIR

-1305 LKMSVDF
+1305 LKMGVDF

-1337 ESGATGESSEEAE
+1337 ENTETKETGKEDS
-1350 Q
+1350 